1 MKQKHN
7 LFSKTI
13 ALAMAILIASTTLTG
28 CSWFSS
34 RQDESSQEVVLE
46 APEPD
51 AQDPGEDIV
60 DDSEVTADE
69 DPTIQSDEE
78 ENVVEE
84 PDTTTTGSK
93 PDTTT
98 TETTGT
104 ASGSTTTTQTVVVT
118 TPQQTAAPTTTNKT
132 NSSSSSSSSSNTSKT
147 SSTTKPTGTTSRQQ
161 SSQNATAVYQPVG
174 SKPVE
179 ESAAKQ
185 LAQPTGGAPT
195 PKKNTSYPS
204 ARFSQKGTYSESKVY
219 QDGYIDTGSV
229 TIANKTFV
237 GSLYIKVPSGTVT
250 LKNVDI
256 QGTLYVH
263 SGSDW
268 VKLYDVNASKLEV
281 ESKDTSRVF
290 ASRDTE
296 LSNVSIKSETILE
309 EGGLFSGS
317 RGFTNVTVNAPKGT
331 TLTMKNLALN
341 LLTTRSD
348 CDVVYDDDTIINYVY
363 TYAPTD
369 LYGYG
374 QVNRLYCYSDGVY
387 YDAKPLYIE
396 TGRGYASPSKRI
408 YSGGSGSS
416 DQTKKVTLYG
426 IADQYLDIGE
436 KKIVGIDHNGSSLK
450 VTTSNSSV
458 AKVTYSTAK
467 SHITMTG
474 VKPGRATIKV
484 TSSRTGYESST
495 ISFDI
500 IVRDNTTQT
509 VQLSGISNKYM
520 DEGDVR
526 YVNVNTNASRITLTN
541 SNSRVA
547 EVTADGFQ
555 LKIRARNAGTTTVK
569 VTASRSGQI
578 SKSTTFKVIVSG
590 NSSGSEDK
598 VIIRKIS
605 DQIMN
610 RGSERIIN
618 VNTDGSSIKATSSN
632 TSVARVSTRRDDT
645 LVIEAVGTGTA
656 RITVT
661 ASRRGYRDA
670 TTSFYVDVNGKT
682 ISAPTV
688 YMNYPNGASYTN
700 GSWSNQ
706 NITFNLTGYSSGRTA
721 YSYERPAGGS
731 SSQWGNRREL
741 ANGTLT
747 ISAEGQKDYYF
758 FTRGSSGDSEATR
771 VYTVRIDKTNP
782 VINSISAPNNTLSLR
797 VSDALSG
804 VANVVVLDS
813 NNTRYTPV
821 YANGTYTFTPAAAG
835 NYRAVVTDYA
845 GNSVTSNTY
854 SMPGTTQPD
863 TTPPVITIDST
874 TTAPQTWQRNSF
886 DVKFSVSDSG
896 KLKSVTA
903 DRGRLTQQTD
913 GSYILSLDEE
923 GQNTYTI
930 TAEDE
935 SGNKQTAQITYY
947 LDETN
952 PVIGEPT
959 VDKNNEVTFTVTDR
973 LSGVVANS
981 IAAVNKSNDND
992 KPPVTHTT
1000 GDSYTFTGTAGAEY
1014 NITAMDG
1021 AGNTAQASVSIPQDT
1036 TTTPQ
1041 PPAQGTITL
1050 SKISVSDESGI
1061 AQSKTISFQIEQN
1074 LQPGET
1080 LNVTVQ
1086 KQGGAQLNAA
1096 ATQSGNSTNYSVEVS
1111 EDGTYEV
1118 TATISKDNVVLDTK
1132 KESISVAG
1140 IDNEK
1145 PVIAVTKNEDNV
1157 VEFTV
1162 KDMNATTATFDGS
1175 AVTLKADA
1183 TPQGL
1188 VYTGTV
1194 ASAAAGEHT
1203 ITATDAAG
1211 NTATQQVTVTEK
1223 QQAPTVTVPSNTVSS
1238 ADGQTATTTIT
1249 VDPHGSSVS
1258 AVEPKESGAQVTRTA
1273 ENQYQFTATA
1283 NGSYTVEVT
1292 TADNL
1297 SASVALQVTGIEE
1310 KTNEPPVIQLGE
1322 QQLNAAM
1329 TEVTIPVT
1337 VSDPDGNAANVKLT
1351 ASGGSLTGEGGSYTF
1366 TATANGSYTFTA
1378 VDKDGNQA
1386 TANAY
1391 VEKIIGN
1398 IAPAIRAG
1406 QPQVSAGTAT
1416 AAITADPNGGAAI
1429 TSVTGSEGCTVAPQ
1443 GDGSYLLTTSANGTY
1458 TVTATNALGKTAQT
1472 TVTVSGI
1479 DSTPPVIG
1487 EPTVSYSEDRKT
1499 ATVSLSVTDEGGV
1512 ASVTFAGI
1520 EMSASGGS
1528 YQASVSQNG
1537 SYTVVAVDQAG
1548 NQQSAT
1554 VQVSGIDLT
1563 PPSIQVT
1570 SANNSWQKS
1579 QTVTFSVTDENSG
1592 VSAVQVTRDG
1602 APVAYTESSGYQ
1614 FIASANGTYV
1624 IAATDKAGNQSTQSV
1639 TITMVDATA
1648 PAAPSLTNGG
1658 KPVNAYNGKED
1669 SVYKTDATSFAVSY
1683 QKAAEGESP
1692 VTVKAKVDSG
1702 EYTALSA
1709 DAPKVTLTAGP
1720 HTVKIKTVDAAGNES
1735 AEVTYQISVQSKQA
1749 SEQTGAEEPE
1759 TSDKQQAETQEQPKE
1774 KQPAESFA
1782 DPLPQE

>member
-1 MKQKHN
+1 M
-7 LFSKTI
+7 
-13 ALAMAILIASTTLTG
+13 
-28 CSWFSS
+28 
-34 RQDESSQEVVLE
+34 
-46 APEPD
+46 
-51 AQDPGEDIV
+51 
-60 DDSEVTADE
+60 
-69 DPTIQSDEE
+69 
-78 ENVVEE
+78 
-84 PDTTTTGSK
+84 
-93 PDTTT
+93 
-98 TETTGT
+98 
-104 ASGSTTTTQTVVVT
+104 
-118 TPQQTAAPTTTNKT
+118 
-132 NSSSSSSSSSNTSKT
+132 
-147 SSTTKPTGTTSRQQ
+147 
-161 SSQNATAVYQPVG
+161 
-174 SKPVE
+174 
-179 ESAAKQ
+179 
-185 LAQPTGGAPT
+185 
-195 PKKNTSYPS
+195 
-204 ARFSQKGTYSESKVY
+204 
-219 QDGYIDTGSV
+219 

-309 EGGLFSGS
+309 EGGLFSNS

-374 QVNRLYCYSDGVY
+374 QINRLYCYSDGVY

-396 TGRGYASPSKRI
+396 TGRGYATPSKRI

-416 DQTKKVTLYG
+416 DQTKKVTLYD
-426 IADQYLDIGE
+426 IANQYLDIGE
-436 KKIVGIDHNGSSLK
+436 KKIVGIDHNGSSLR
-450 VTTSNSSV
+450 VTTSNASV

-500 IVRDNTTQT
+500 IVRDDTTQT

-632 TSVARVSTRRDDT
+632 SSVARVSTRRDDT

-706 NITFNLTGYSSGRTA
+706 NITFTLTGYSSGRTA

-731 SSQWGNRREL
+731 SSQWGSRREL

-758 FTRGSSGDSEATR
+758 FTRGSAGDSEATG
-771 VYTVRIDKTNP
+771 VYTVRIDKTKP
-782 VINSISAPNNTLSLR
+782 SITETSASGNTLSFK
-797 VSDALSG
+797 VSDSLSG
-804 VANVVVLDS
+804 VASVVVK
-813 NNTRYTPV
+813 NAANTSYTPTLT
-821 YANGTYTFTPAAAG
+821 NGTYTFSPTDAG
-835 NYRAVVTDYA
+835 
-845 GNSVTSNTY
+845 
-854 SMPGTTQPD
+854 
-863 TTPPVITIDST
+863 
-874 TTAPQTWQRNSF
+874 
-886 DVKFSVSDSG
+886 
-896 KLKSVTA
+896 
-903 DRGRLTQQTD
+903 
-913 GSYILSLDEE
+913 E
-923 GQNTYTI
+923 YT
-930 TAEDE
+930 
-935 SGNKQTAQITYY
+935 
-947 LDETN
+947 
-952 PVIGEPT
+952 V
-959 VDKNNEVTFTVTDR
+959 FVTDR
-973 LSGVVANS
+973 AGNTAQSGPYSLSGTSKPDTEKPAITLEEVNQEGWHKAAPTVKFKVTDNSAIKEVKVNNTVLTIGADGFYAFSANEEGNPS
-981 IAAVNKSNDND
+981 SYQITATDASGNTATQTVTIYLDMTVPEIEAKVDDNVKTKVIITTNDNLSGIA
-992 KPPVTHTT
+992 KVEATAPNETPVEATKQS
-1000 GDSYTFTGTAGAEY
+1000 GDTYTFTGTAGAEY
-1014 NITAMDG
+1014 SITVMDG
-1021 AGNTAQASVSIPQDT
+1021 AGNIAQTSVSIPPEESTD
-1036 TTTPQ
+1036 PQ
-1041 PPAQGTITL
+1041 PPASERITL
-1050 SKISVSDESGI
+1050 SEISVSNESGI
-1061 AQSKTISFQIEQN
+1061 AKSKTISFQIEQN

-1096 ATQSGNSTNYSVEVS
+1096 ATQSGNSTNYSVEVN
-1111 EDGTYEV
+1111 ENGTYEV
-1118 TATISKDNVVLDTK
+1118 TATISKDNVVLDTE
-1132 KESISVAG
+1132 KESIPVTG

-1145 PVIAVTKNEDNV
+1145 PVIDSIEQTEEK
-1157 VEFTV
+1157 
-1162 KDMNATTATFDGS
+1162 DGS
-1175 AVTLKADA
+1175 KISFKVTDANAVNVLFNGTTIAANAD
-1183 TPQGL
+1183 GSYS
-1188 VYTGTV
+1188 VTGIP
-1194 ASAAAGEHT
+1194 AGDYI

-1211 NTATQQVTVTEK
+1211 NTATQQVTVAEK

-1258 AVEPKESGAQVTRTA
+1258 AVEPKESGARVTRTA

-1337 VSDPDGNAANVKLT
+1337 VSDPDGNAADVTLSV
-1351 ASGGSLTGEGGSYTF
+1351 SGGTLTGEGGSYTF
-1366 TATANGSYTFTA
+1366 NATANGSYTFTA

-1416 AAITADPNGGAAI
+1416 TAITADPNGGAAI

-1487 EPTVSYSEDRKT
+1487 EPSVSYSENRKT

-1520 EMSASGGS
+1520 EMSSSGGS
-1528 YQASVSQNG
+1528 YQALVSQNG

-1548 NQQSAT
+1548 NQQSTT

-1614 FIASANGTYV
+1614 FVAAANGTYV

-1639 TITMVDATA
+1639 TITTVDATA
-1648 PAAPSLTNGG
+1648 PAAPLLTNGG
-1658 KPVNAYNGKED
+1658 KPVNAYNGKAD

-1709 DAPKVTLTAGP
+1709 DAPKVTLTAGT

-1735 AEVTYQISVQSKQA
+1735 AEVTYQISVQTKQA
-1749 SEQTGAEEPE
+1749 SEQTGTEKPE
-1759 TSDKQQAETQEQPKE
+1759 TSDKQQEETQEQPKE
-1774 KQPAESFA
+1774 KQSAESFA

>member
-118 TPQQTAAPTTTNKT
+118 TPQQTAAPTNTNKT
-132 NSSSSSSSSSNTSKT
+132 NSSSNTSKT

-161 SSQNATAVYQPVG
+161 SSQNTTAVYQPVG

-195 PKKNTSYPS
+195 PKKNTSYSS

-309 EGGLFSGS
+309 EGGLFSNS

-363 TYAPTD
+363 NYAPTD

-374 QVNRLYCYSDGVY
+374 QINRLYCYSDGVY

-396 TGRGYASPSKRI
+396 TGRGYATPSKRI

-416 DQTKKVTLYG
+416 DQTKKVTLYD
-426 IADQYLDIGE
+426 IANQYLDIGE
-436 KKIVGIDHNGSSLK
+436 KKIVGIDHNGSSLR
-450 VTTSNSSV
+450 VTTSNASV

-500 IVRDNTTQT
+500 IVRDDTTQT

-618 VNTDGSSIKATSSN
+618 VYTDGSSIKASSSN

-645 LVIEAVGTGTA
+645 LIIEAVGTGTA

-706 NITFNLTGYSSGRTA
+706 NITFTLTGYSSGRTA

-758 FTRGSSGDSEATR
+758 FTRGSAGDSEATR
-771 VYTVRIDKTNP
+771 VYTVRIDKTKP

-874 TTAPQTWQRNSF
+874 TTAPQTWQRASF

-903 DRGRLTQQTD
+903 DRGTLTQQTD
-913 GSYILSLDEE
+913 GSYILRLDEE
-923 GQNTYTI
+923 GKNIYTV

-952 PVIGEPT
+952 PEINYNVNKESKL
-959 VDKNNEVTFTVTDR
+959 VTVTVADR
-973 LSGVVANS
+973 LSGINS
-981 IAAVNKSNDND
+981 VK
-992 KPPVTHTT
+992 VTESGADVQLQNPSTNI
-1000 GDSYTFTGTAGAEY
+1000 YTFTGEAGKTY
-1014 NITAMDG
+1014 TVSVMDG
-1021 AGNTAQASVSIPQDT
+1021 AGNTTQKDVQIPQDT

-1118 TATISKDNVVLDTK
+1118 TATISKDNVVLDTE
-1132 KESISVAG
+1132 KESVSVTG

-1145 PVIAVTKNEDNV
+1145 PVISSVEQTQEEGGARISFKVTDANAVNV
-1157 VEFTV
+1157 L
-1162 KDMNATTATFDGS
+1162 FDGKTI
-1175 AVTLKADA
+1175 AVNAD
-1183 TPQGL
+1183 GSYS
-1188 VYTGTV
+1188 VTGIP
-1194 ASAAAGEHT
+1194 AGDCT

-1211 NTATQQVTVTEK
+1211 NTATQKVTVTEK

-1238 ADGQTATTTIT
+1238 ADGETATTTIT

-1297 SASVALQVTGIEE
+1297 SASVALQVTGIQE

-1337 VSDPDGNAANVKLT
+1337 VSDPDGSAADVKLT

-1366 TATANGSYTFTA
+1366 IATANGSYTFTA

-1406 QPQVSAGTAT
+1406 QPQVSSGTAT
-1416 AAITADPNGGAAI
+1416 AAISADPNGGAAI

-1458 TVTATNALGKTAQT
+1458 TVTATNELGKTAQT

-1479 DSTPPVIG
+1479 DSTPLAIG
-1487 EPTVSYSEDRKT
+1487 EPTVSYSKDRKT

-1563 PPSIQVT
+1563 PPSIQVM
-1570 SANNSWQKS
+1570 SANNTWQKS

-1592 VSAVQVTRDG
+1592 VSTVQVTKDG

-1648 PAAPSLTNGG
+1648 PAAPLLTNGG
-1658 KPVNAYNGKED
+1658 KPVNAYNGKAD

-1709 DAPKVTLTAGP
+1709 DAPKVTLTAGT

-1735 AEVTYQISVQSKQA
+1735 AEVTYQISVQTKQA
-1749 SEQTGAEEPE
+1749 SEQTGTEKPE
-1759 TSDKQQAETQEQPKE
+1759 TSDKQQEETQEQPKE
-1774 KQPAESFA
+1774 KQSAESFA

>member
-51 AQDPGEDIV
+51 TQDPGEDIV

-98 TETTGT
+98 TGTTGT

-118 TPQQTAAPTTTNKT
+118 TPQQTAAPTNTNKT
-132 NSSSSSSSSSNTSKT
+132 NSSSNTSKT

-161 SSQNATAVYQPVG
+161 SSQNTTAVYQPVG

-179 ESAAKQ
+179 KSAAKQ

-309 EGGLFSGS
+309 EGGLFSNS

-331 TLTMKNLALN
+331 TLTMRNLALN

-363 TYAPTD
+363 NYAPTD

-374 QVNRLYCYSDGVY
+374 QINRLYCYSDGVY

-396 TGRGYASPSKRI
+396 TGRGYASPSKRV
-408 YSGGSGSS
+408 YSNGSGSGSS
-416 DQTKKVTLYG
+416 SQTKKVILYG

-436 KKIVGIDHNGSSLK
+436 KKIVGIDHNGSSLR
-450 VTTSNSSV
+450 VTTSNASV

-500 IVRDNTTQT
+500 IVRDDTTQT

-618 VNTDGSSIKATSSN
+618 VYTDGSSIKASSSN

-645 LVIEAVGTGTA
+645 LIIEAVGTGTA

-706 NITFNLTGYSSGRTA
+706 NITFTLTGYSSGRTA

-863 TTPPVITIDST
+863 TTPPVITIDSA

-913 GSYILSLDEE
+913 GSYILCLDEE

-952 PVIGEPT
+952 PEISYNVNKESKL
-959 VDKNNEVTFTVTDR
+959 VTVTVADR
-973 LSGVVANS
+973 LSGINS
-981 IAAVNKSNDND
+981 VK
-992 KPPVTHTT
+992 VTESGADVQLQNPSTNI
-1000 GDSYTFTGTAGAEY
+1000 YTFTGEAGKTY
-1014 NITAMDG
+1014 TVSVMDG
-1021 AGNTAQASVSIPQDT
+1021 AGNTTQKDVQIPQDT

-1041 PPAQGTITL
+1041 PPAQGTIAL

-1111 EDGTYEV
+1111 ENGTYEV

-1145 PVIAVTKNEDNV
+1145 PVIDSIEQTQEEGGARISFKVTDANAVNV
-1157 VEFTV
+1157 L
-1162 KDMNATTATFDGS
+1162 FDGKTIAANADGS
-1175 AVTLKADA
+1175 YSVTGI
-1183 TPQGL
+1183 P
-1188 VYTGTV
+1188 
-1194 ASAAAGEHT
+1194 AGDYT

-1211 NTATQQVTVTEK
+1211 NTATQQVTVAEK
-1223 QQAPTVTVPSNTVSS
+1223 QQPPTVTVPSNTVSS
-1238 ADGQTATTTIT
+1238 ADGETATTTIT

-1297 SASVALQVTGIEE
+1297 SASVALQVTGIQE

-1337 VSDPDGNAANVKLT
+1337 VSDPDGSAADVKLT
-1351 ASGGSLTGEGGSYTF
+1351 ASGGTLTGEGGSYTF

-1378 VDKDGNQA
+1378 ADKDGNQA

-1443 GDGSYLLTTSANGTY
+1443 GDGSYLLTTSTNGTY
-1458 TVTATNALGKTAQT
+1458 TVTATNELGKTAQT

-1479 DSTPPVIG
+1479 DNTPPAIG
-1487 EPTVSYSEDRKT
+1487 EPAVSYSDDRKT
-1499 ATVSLSVTDEGGV
+1499 ATVRLSVTDEGGV

-1548 NQQSAT
+1548 NQQSTT

-1592 VSAVQVTRDG
+1592 VSTVQVTKDG

-1639 TITMVDATA
+1639 TITTVDATA

-1669 SVYKTDATSFAVSY
+1669 SVYKTDATSFVVSY

-1709 DAPKVTLTAGP
+1709 DAPKVTLTAGT

-1735 AEVTYQISVQSKQA
+1735 AEVTYQICVQTKQA
-1749 SEQTGAEEPE
+1749 SEQIGTEKPE
-1759 TSDKQQAETQEQPKE
+1759 TSDKQQEETQEQPKE

>member
-1 MKQKHN
+1 M
-7 LFSKTI
+7 
-13 ALAMAILIASTTLTG
+13 
-28 CSWFSS
+28 
-34 RQDESSQEVVLE
+34 VLE

-118 TPQQTAAPTTTNKT
+118 TPQQTAAPTNTNKT
-132 NSSSSSSSSSNTSKT
+132 NSSSNTSKT

-161 SSQNATAVYQPVG
+161 SSQNTTAVYQPVG

-195 PKKNTSYPS
+195 PKKNTSYSS

-309 EGGLFSGS
+309 EGGMFSNS

-374 QVNRLYCYSDGVY
+374 QINRLYCYSDGVY

-396 TGRGYASPSKRI
+396 TGRGYASPSKRV
-408 YSGGSGSS
+408 YSNGSGSGSS
-416 DQTKKVTLYG
+416 SQTKKVTLYG

-632 TSVARVSTRRDDT
+632 SSVARVSTRRDDT

-758 FTRGSSGDSEATR
+758 FTRGSAGDSEATR
-771 VYTVRIDKTNP
+771 VYTVRIDKTKP
-782 VINSISAPNNTLSLR
+782 VIDSASVQNNTLSLR

-821 YANGTYTFTPAAAG
+821 YTNGTYTFTPAAAG

-845 GNSVTSNTY
+845 GNSVTIGPY
-854 SMPGTTQPD
+854 SLQNPGNPD
-863 TTPPVITIDST
+863 HTPPVINISQNVD
-874 TTAPQTWQRNSF
+874 QTKWQKA
-886 DVKFSVSDSG
+886 DGEVKFTVTDSSPIQ
-896 KLKSVTA
+896 SVTV
-903 DRGRLTQQTD
+903 DQGNLKQEED
-913 GSYILSLDEE
+913 GSYTLKLSLE
-923 GQNTYTI
+923 GKNVYTI
-930 TAEDE
+930 KATDAIDNYAVT
-935 SGNKQTAQITYY
+935 SITYY
-947 LDETN
+947 LDKTN
-952 PVIGEPT
+952 PAIGEMT
-959 VDKNNEVTFTVTDR
+959 VDENEVTFTVTDS
-973 LSGVVANS
+973 LSGIVTNS
-981 IAAVNKSNDND
+981 ITAVNKADSNDKKD
-992 KPPVTHTT
+992 VTSTT
-1000 GDSYTFTGTAGAEY
+1000 GDRYTFTGEAGKTY
-1014 NITAMDG
+1014 MVTAMDG

-1041 PPAQGTITL
+1041 PPAQGTIAL

-1086 KQGGAQLNAA
+1086 KQGGAKLNAA

-1111 EDGTYEV
+1111 ENGTYEV
-1118 TATISKDNVVLDTK
+1118 TATISKDNVVLDTE
-1132 KESISVAG
+1132 KESVSVAG

-1162 KDMNATTATFDGS
+1162 KDMNATTVTFDGG
-1175 AVTLKADA
+1175 AVTLKAD
-1183 TPQGL
+1183 TTSQGI

-1211 NTATQQVTVTEK
+1211 NTATQQVTVAEK
-1223 QQAPTVTVPSNTVSS
+1223 QQPPTVTVPSNTVSS
-1238 ADGQTATTTIT
+1238 ADGKTATTTIT

-1297 SASVALQVTGIEE
+1297 SASVALQVTGIQE

-1329 TEVTIPVT
+1329 TEVAIPVT
-1337 VSDPDGNAANVKLT
+1337 VSDPDGSAADVKLT
-1351 ASGGSLTGEGGSYTF
+1351 ASGGTLTGEGGSYTF

-1416 AAITADPNGGAAI
+1416 AAISADPNGGAAI

-1458 TVTATNALGKTAQT
+1458 TVTATNELGKTAQT

-1479 DSTPPVIG
+1479 DSTPPAIG
-1487 EPTVSYSEDRKT
+1487 EPTVSYSKDRKT

-1528 YQASVSQNG
+1528 YQALVSQNG

-1570 SANNSWQKS
+1570 SANDTWQKS

-1648 PAAPSLTNGG
+1648 PAAPKLTNGNSAINPYNT
-1658 KPVNAYNGKED
+1658 KPD

-1709 DAPKVTLTAGP
+1709 DAPKVTLTAGT

-1735 AEVTYQISVQSKQA
+1735 AEVTYQISVQTKQA
-1749 SEQTGAEEPE
+1749 EGEKPE
-1759 TSDKQQAETQEQPKE
+1759 TGLPETEKPETLDQQSSGETQDQGKE
-1774 KQPAESFA
+1774 KQSAESFA

>member
-118 TPQQTAAPTTTNKT
+118 TPQQTAAPTNTNKT
-132 NSSSSSSSSSNTSKT
+132 NSSSSSSNTSKT

-161 SSQNATAVYQPVG
+161 SSQNTTAVYQPVG

-179 ESAAKQ
+179 KSAAKQ

-281 ESKDTSRVF
+281 ESEDTSRVF

-309 EGGLFSGS
+309 EGGLFSNS

-331 TLTMKNLALN
+331 TLTMRNLALN

-374 QVNRLYCYSDGVY
+374 QINRLYCYSNGVY

-396 TGRGYASPSKRI
+396 TGRGYATPSKRI

-416 DQTKKVTLYG
+416 DQTKKVTLYD
-426 IADQYLDIGE
+426 IANQYLDIGE
-436 KKIVGIDHNGSSLK
+436 KKIVGIDHNGSSLR
-450 VTTSNSSV
+450 VTTSNASV

-618 VNTDGSSIKATSSN
+618 VYTDGSSIKATSSN
-632 TSVARVSTRRDDT
+632 SSVARVSTRRDDT
-645 LVIEAVGTGTA
+645 LIIEAVGTGTA

-758 FTRGSSGDSEATR
+758 FTRGSAGDSEATR
-771 VYTVRIDKTNP
+771 VYTVRIDKTKP
-782 VINSISAPNNTLSLR
+782 VIDSASVQNNTLSLR

-821 YANGTYTFTPAAAG
+821 YANGTYTFTPAATG
-835 NYRAVVTDYA
+835 NYRVVVTDYA

-874 TTAPQTWQRNSF
+874 TTAPQTWQRASF

-923 GQNTYTI
+923 VQNTYTI

-952 PVIGEPT
+952 PEINYNVNKESKL
-959 VDKNNEVTFTVTDR
+959 VTVTVADR
-973 LSGVVANS
+973 LSGINS
-981 IAAVNKSNDND
+981 VK
-992 KPPVTHTT
+992 VTESGADVQLQNPSTNI
-1000 GDSYTFTGTAGAEY
+1000 YTFTGEAGKTY
-1014 NITAMDG
+1014 MVTAMDG
-1021 AGNTAQASVSIPQDT
+1021 AGNTTQKDVQIPQDT

-1050 SKISVSDESGI
+1050 SKISVSDPDGI

-1132 KESISVAG
+1132 KESIPVAG

-1145 PVIAVTKNEDNV
+1145 PVIDSIEQTEEK
-1157 VEFTV
+1157 
-1162 KDMNATTATFDGS
+1162 DGS
-1175 AVTLKADA
+1175 KISFKVTDANAVNVLFNGTTIAANAD
-1183 TPQGL
+1183 GSYS
-1188 VYTGTV
+1188 VTGIP
-1194 ASAAAGEHT
+1194 AGDYT

-1211 NTATQQVTVTEK
+1211 NTATQQVTVAEK
-1223 QQAPTVTVPSNTVSS
+1223 QQPPTVTVPSNTVSS

-1297 SASVALQVTGIEE
+1297 SANVALQVTGIEE

-1329 TEVTIPVT
+1329 TEVAIPVT
-1337 VSDPDGNAANVKLT
+1337 VSDPDGNAADVKLT

-1458 TVTATNALGKTAQT
+1458 TVTATNELGKTAQT

-1479 DSTPPVIG
+1479 DDTPPVIG
-1487 EPTVSYSEDRKT
+1487 EPAVSYSKDRKT

-1563 PPSIQVT
+1563 PPSIQVM
-1570 SANNSWQKS
+1570 SANNTWQKS

-1592 VSAVQVTRDG
+1592 VSTVQVTKDG

-1614 FIASANGTYV
+1614 FVAAANGTYV

-1709 DAPKVTLTAGP
+1709 DAPKVTLTAGT

-1735 AEVTYQISVQSKQA
+1735 AEVTYQISVQTKQA
-1749 SEQTGAEEPE
+1749 SEQTGTEKPE
-1759 TSDKQQAETQEQPKE
+1759 TSDKQQEETQEQPKE
-1774 KQPAESFA
+1774 KQSAESFA

>member
-118 TPQQTAAPTTTNKT
+118 TPQQTAAPTNTNKT
-132 NSSSSSSSSSNTSKT
+132 NSSSSSSNTSKT

-161 SSQNATAVYQPVG
+161 SSQNTTAVYQPVG

-179 ESAAKQ
+179 KSAAKQ

-281 ESKDTSRVF
+281 ESEDTSRVF

-309 EGGLFSGS
+309 EGGLFSNS

-374 QVNRLYCYSDGVY
+374 QINRLYCYSNGVY

-396 TGRGYASPSKRI
+396 TGRGYATPSKRI

-416 DQTKKVTLYG
+416 DQTKKVTLYD
-426 IADQYLDIGE
+426 IANQYLDIGE
-436 KKIVGIDHNGSSLK
+436 KKIVGIDHNGSSLR
-450 VTTSNSSV
+450 VTTSNASV

-618 VNTDGSSIKATSSN
+618 VNTDGSSIKASSSN

-645 LVIEAVGTGTA
+645 LIIEAVGTGTA

-706 NITFNLTGYSSGRTA
+706 NITFTLTGYSSGRTA

-758 FTRGSSGDSEATR
+758 FTRGSAGDSEATR
-771 VYTVRIDKTNP
+771 VYTVRIDKTKP
-782 VINSISAPNNTLSLR
+782 VIDSASVQNNTLSLR

-821 YANGTYTFTPAAAG
+821 YANGTYTFTPAATG
-835 NYRAVVTDYA
+835 NYRVVVTDYA

-874 TTAPQTWQRNSF
+874 TTAPQTWQRASF

-952 PVIGEPT
+952 PEINYNVNKESKL
-959 VDKNNEVTFTVTDR
+959 VTVTVADR
-973 LSGVVANS
+973 LSGINS
-981 IAAVNKSNDND
+981 VK
-992 KPPVTHTT
+992 VTESGADVQLQNPSTNT
-1000 GDSYTFTGTAGAEY
+1000 YTFTGTAGKTY
-1014 NITAMDG
+1014 TVSVMDG

-1118 TATISKDNVVLDTK
+1118 TATISKDNVVLDTE
-1132 KESISVAG
+1132 KESVSVTG

-1145 PVIAVTKNEDNV
+1145 PVIDSIEQTEEK
-1157 VEFTV
+1157 
-1162 KDMNATTATFDGS
+1162 DGS
-1175 AVTLKADA
+1175 KISFKVTDANAVNVLFNGTTIAANADGSYSVTGIPA
-1183 TPQGL
+1183 GD
-1188 VYTGTV
+1188 YTI
-1194 ASAAAGEHT
+1194 A
-1203 ITATDAAG
+1203 ATDVAG
-1211 NTATQQVTVTEK
+1211 NTATQKVTVTEK

-1297 SASVALQVTGIEE
+1297 SASVALQVTGIQE

-1329 TEVTIPVT
+1329 TEVAIPVT
-1337 VSDPDGNAANVKLT
+1337 VSDPDGSAADVKLT

-1563 PPSIQVT
+1563 PPSIQVM
-1570 SANNSWQKS
+1570 SANNTWQKS

-1592 VSAVQVTRDG
+1592 VSAVQVTKDG

-1614 FIASANGTYV
+1614 FVAAANGTYV

-1709 DAPKVTLTAGP
+1709 EAPKVTLTAGT

-1735 AEVTYQISVQSKQA
+1735 AEVTYQISVQTKQA
-1749 SEQTGAEEPE
+1749 SEQTGTEKPE
-1759 TSDKQQAETQEQPKE
+1759 TSDKQQEETQEQPKE

>member
-104 ASGSTTTTQTVVVT
+104 ASGSTATTQTVVVT
-118 TPQQTAAPTTTNKT
+118 TPQQTAAPTNTNKT
-132 NSSSSSSSSSNTSKT
+132 NSSSSSSNTSKT

-161 SSQNATAVYQPVG
+161 SSQNTTAVYQPVG

-179 ESAAKQ
+179 KSAAKQ

-309 EGGLFSGS
+309 EGGMFSNS

-331 TLTMKNLALN
+331 TLTMRNLALN

-374 QVNRLYCYSDGVY
+374 QINRLYCYSNGVY

-396 TGRGYASPSKRI
+396 TGRGYATPSKRI
-408 YSGGSGSS
+408 YSAGSGSS
-416 DQTKKVTLYG
+416 DQTKKVTLYD
-426 IADQYLDIGE
+426 IANQYLDIGE
-436 KKIVGIDHNGSSLK
+436 KKIVGIDHNGSSLR
-450 VTTSNSSV
+450 VTTSNASV

-618 VNTDGSSIKATSSN
+618 VNTDGSSIKASSSN

-758 FTRGSSGDSEATR
+758 FTRGSAGDSEATR
-771 VYTVRIDKTNP
+771 VYTVRIDKTKP
-782 VINSISAPNNTLSLR
+782 VIDSASVQNNTLSLR

-821 YANGTYTFTPAAAG
+821 YANGIYTFTPAAAG

-874 TTAPQTWQRNSF
+874 TTAPQTWQRASF

-903 DRGRLTQQTD
+903 DRGTLTQQTD
-913 GSYILSLDEE
+913 GSYILRLDEE
-923 GQNTYTI
+923 GKNIYTV

-935 SGNKQTAQITYY
+935 SGNKQTEQITYY

-952 PVIGEPT
+952 PEINYNANKESKLV
-959 VDKNNEVTFTVTDR
+959 TVTVADR
-973 LSGVVANS
+973 LSGINS
-981 IAAVNKSNDND
+981 VK
-992 KPPVTHTT
+992 VTESGADVQLQNPSTNI
-1000 GDSYTFTGTAGAEY
+1000 YTFTGEAGKTY
-1014 NITAMDG
+1014 MVTAMDG
-1021 AGNTAQASVSIPQDT
+1021 AGNTTQKDVQIPQDT

-1061 AQSKTISFQIEQN
+1061 AKSKTISFQIEQN

-1096 ATQSGNSTNYSVEVS
+1096 ATQSGNMTNYSVEVS

-1132 KESISVAG
+1132 KESVSVTG

-1145 PVIAVTKNEDNV
+1145 PVISSVEQTQEEGGARISFKVTDANAVNV
-1157 VEFTV
+1157 LFNGTTIAA
-1162 KDMNATTATFDGS
+1162 NADGS
-1175 AVTLKADA
+1175 YSVTGIPAGD
-1183 TPQGL
+1183 
-1188 VYTGTV
+1188 YTI
-1194 ASAAAGEHT
+1194 A
-1203 ITATDAAG
+1203 ATDVAG
-1211 NTATQQVTVTEK
+1211 NTATQKVTVTEK

-1322 QQLNAAM
+1322 QQLDAAM

-1337 VSDPDGNAANVKLT
+1337 VSDPDGSAADVKLT

-1563 PPSIQVT
+1563 PPSIQVM
-1570 SANNSWQKS
+1570 SANNTWQKS

-1592 VSAVQVTRDG
+1592 VSTVQVTKDG

-1614 FIASANGTYV
+1614 FVAAANGTYV

-1709 DAPKVTLTAGP
+1709 DAPKVTLTAGT

-1735 AEVTYQISVQSKQA
+1735 AEVTYQISVQTKQA
-1749 SEQTGAEEPE
+1749 SEQTGTEKPE
-1759 TSDKQQAETQEQPKE
+1759 TSDKQQEETQEQPKE
-1774 KQPAESFA
+1774 KQSAESFA

>member
-118 TPQQTAAPTTTNKT
+118 TPQQTAAPTNTNKT
-132 NSSSSSSSSSNTSKT
+132 NSSSNTSKT

-161 SSQNATAVYQPVG
+161 SSQNTTAVYQPVG

-309 EGGLFSGS
+309 EGGLFSNS

-331 TLTMKNLALN
+331 TLTMRNLALN

-374 QVNRLYCYSDGVY
+374 QINRLYCYSNGVY

-396 TGRGYASPSKRI
+396 TGRGYATPSKRI

-416 DQTKKVTLYG
+416 DQTKKVTLYD
-426 IADQYLDIGE
+426 IANQYLDIGE
-436 KKIVGIDHNGSSLK
+436 KKIVGIDHNGSSLR
-450 VTTSNSSV
+450 VTTSNASV

-618 VNTDGSSIKATSSN
+618 VYTDGSSIKASSSN

-645 LVIEAVGTGTA
+645 LIIEAVGTGTA

-706 NITFNLTGYSSGRTA
+706 NITFTLTGYSSGRTA

-758 FTRGSSGDSEATR
+758 FTRGSAGDSEATR
-771 VYTVRIDKTNP
+771 VYTVRIDKTKP
-782 VINSISAPNNTLSLR
+782 VIDSASVQNNTLSLR

-821 YANGTYTFTPAAAG
+821 YANGIYTFTPAATG

-845 GNSVTSNTY
+845 GNSVTIGPY
-854 SMPGTTQPD
+854 SLQNPGNPD
-863 TTPPVITIDST
+863 HTPPVINISQNVD
-874 TTAPQTWQRNSF
+874 QTKWQKA
-886 DVKFSVSDSG
+886 DGEVKFTVTDSSPIQ
-896 KLKSVTA
+896 SVTV
-903 DRGRLTQQTD
+903 DQGNLKQEED
-913 GSYILSLDEE
+913 GSYTLKLSLE
-923 GQNTYTI
+923 GKNVYTI
-930 TAEDE
+930 KATDAIDNYAVT
-935 SGNKQTAQITYY
+935 SITYY
-947 LDETN
+947 LDKTN
-952 PVIGEPT
+952 PAIGEMT
-959 VDKNNEVTFTVTDR
+959 VDENEVTFTVTDR

-981 IAAVNKSNDND
+981 IAAVDKADGNN

-1036 TTTPQ
+1036 TTTPK
-1041 PPAQGTITL
+1041 PPAQGTIAL

-1086 KQGGAQLNAA
+1086 KQGGAKLNAA

-1111 EDGTYEV
+1111 ENGTYEV
-1118 TATISKDNVVLDTK
+1118 TATISKDNVVLDTE
-1132 KESISVAG
+1132 KESVSVAG

-1162 KDMNATTATFDGS
+1162 KDMNATTVTFDGG
-1175 AVTLKADA
+1175 AVTLKAD
-1183 TPQGL
+1183 TTSQGI

-1211 NTATQQVTVTEK
+1211 NTATQQVTVAEK
-1223 QQAPTVTVPSNTVSS
+1223 QQPPTVTVPSNTVSS
-1238 ADGQTATTTIT
+1238 ADGKTATTTIT

-1322 QQLNAAM
+1322 QQLDAAM

-1337 VSDPDGNAANVKLT
+1337 VSDPDGSAADVKLT

-1406 QPQVSAGTAT
+1406 QPQVSSGTAT

-1479 DSTPPVIG
+1479 DNTPPVIG
-1487 EPTVSYSEDRKT
+1487 EPAVSYSEDRKT

-1592 VSAVQVTRDG
+1592 VSAVQVTKDG

-1648 PAAPSLTNGG
+1648 PAAPLLTNGG

-1709 DAPKVTLTAGP
+1709 DAPKVTLTAGI

-1735 AEVTYQISVQSKQA
+1735 AEVTYQISVQTKQA
-1749 SEQTGAEEPE
+1749 SEQTGTEKPE
-1759 TSDKQQAETQEQPKE
+1759 TSDKQQEETQEQPKE
-1774 KQPAESFA
+1774 KQSAESFA

>member
-118 TPQQTAAPTTTNKT
+118 TPQQTAAPTNTNKT
-132 NSSSSSSSSSNTSKT
+132 NSSSSSSNTSKT

-161 SSQNATAVYQPVG
+161 SSQNTTAVYQPVG

-185 LAQPTGGAPT
+185 LAQPTGSAPT

-309 EGGLFSGS
+309 EGGMFSNS

-374 QVNRLYCYSDGVY
+374 QINRLYCYSNGVY

-396 TGRGYASPSKRI
+396 TGRGYATPSKRI

-416 DQTKKVTLYG
+416 DQTKKVTLYD
-426 IADQYLDIGE
+426 IANQYLDIGE
-436 KKIVGIDHNGSSLK
+436 KKIVGIDHNGSSLR
-450 VTTSNSSV
+450 VTTSNASV

-618 VNTDGSSIKATSSN
+618 VYTDGSSIKASSSN
-632 TSVARVSTRRDDT
+632 SSVARVSTRRDDT
-645 LVIEAVGTGTA
+645 LIIEAVGTGTA

-758 FTRGSSGDSEATR
+758 FTRGSAGDSEATR
-771 VYTVRIDKTNP
+771 VYTVRIDKTKP
-782 VINSISAPNNTLSLR
+782 VIDSASVQNNTLSLR

-874 TTAPQTWQRNSF
+874 TTAPQTWQRASF

-952 PVIGEPT
+952 PEINYNVNKESKL
-959 VDKNNEVTFTVTDR
+959 VTVTVADR
-973 LSGVVANS
+973 LSGINS
-981 IAAVNKSNDND
+981 VK
-992 KPPVTHTT
+992 VTESGADVQLQNPSTNI
-1000 GDSYTFTGTAGAEY
+1000 YTFTGEAGKTY
-1014 NITAMDG
+1014 MVTAMDG
-1021 AGNTAQASVSIPQDT
+1021 AGNTTQKDVQIPQDT

-1050 SKISVSDESGI
+1050 SKISVSDPDGI

-1096 ATQSGNSTNYSVEVS
+1096 ATQSGNMTNYSVEVS
-1111 EDGTYEV
+1111 ENGTYEV

-1132 KESISVAG
+1132 KESIPVAG

-1145 PVIAVTKNEDNV
+1145 PVIDSVNQTEEATGARISFKVTDANAVNV
-1157 VEFTV
+1157 LFNGTTIAA
-1162 KDMNATTATFDGS
+1162 NADGS
-1175 AVTLKADA
+1175 YSVTGI
-1183 TPQGL
+1183 P
-1188 VYTGTV
+1188 
-1194 ASAAAGEHT
+1194 AGDYI

-1211 NTATQQVTVTEK
+1211 NTATQQVTVAEK

-1337 VSDPDGNAANVKLT
+1337 VSDPDGSAADVKLT

-1366 TATANGSYTFTA
+1366 TASANGSYTFTA

-1487 EPTVSYSEDRKT
+1487 EPAVSYSEDRKT

-1592 VSAVQVTRDG
+1592 VSTVQVTKDG

-1648 PAAPSLTNGG
+1648 PAAPLLTNGG
-1658 KPVNAYNGKED
+1658 KPVNAYNGKAD

-1683 QKAAEGESP
+1683 QKAVEGESP

-1709 DAPKVTLTAGP
+1709 EEPKVTLTAGT

-1735 AEVTYQISVQSKQA
+1735 AEVTYQISVQTKQA
-1749 SEQTGAEEPE
+1749 SEQTGTEKPE
-1759 TSDKQQAETQEQPKE
+1759 TSDKQQEETQEQPKE
-1774 KQPAESFA
+1774 KQPADSFA

>member
-118 TPQQTAAPTTTNKT
+118 TPQQTAAPTNTSKT
-132 NSSSSSSSSSNTSKT
+132 NSSSSSSNTSKT

-161 SSQNATAVYQPVG
+161 SSQNTTAVYQPVG

-179 ESAAKQ
+179 KSAAKQ

-309 EGGLFSGS
+309 EGGMFSGS

-331 TLTMKNLALN
+331 TLTMRNLALN

-374 QVNRLYCYSDGVY
+374 QINRLYCYSDGVY

-396 TGRGYASPSKRI
+396 TGRGYATPSKRI

-416 DQTKKVTLYG
+416 DQTKKVTLYD
-426 IADQYLDIGE
+426 IANQYLDIGE
-436 KKIVGIDHNGSSLK
+436 KKIVGIDHNGSSLR
-450 VTTSNSSV
+450 VTTSNASV

-618 VNTDGSSIKATSSN
+618 VYTDGSSIKASSSN

-645 LVIEAVGTGTA
+645 LIIEAVGTGTA

-688 YMNYPNGASYTN
+688 YMNYQGGGSYPE
-700 GSWSNQ
+700 GSWTNQ
-706 NITFNLTGYSSGRTA
+706 NVTFTLTGYSSGRTA

-741 ANGTLT
+741 PDGILT
-747 ISAEGQKDYYF
+747 IRDEGQKDYYF
-758 FTRGSSGDSEATR
+758 FTRGSAGDSEATG
-771 VYTVRIDKTNP
+771 VYTVRIDKTKP
-782 VINSISAPNNTLSLR
+782 SITETSASGNTLSFK
-797 VSDALSG
+797 VSDSLSG
-804 VANVVVLDS
+804 VASVVVK
-813 NNTRYTPV
+813 NAANTSYTPTLT
-821 YANGTYTFTPAAAG
+821 NGTYTFSPTDAG
-835 NYRAVVTDYA
+835 
-845 GNSVTSNTY
+845 
-854 SMPGTTQPD
+854 
-863 TTPPVITIDST
+863 
-874 TTAPQTWQRNSF
+874 
-886 DVKFSVSDSG
+886 
-896 KLKSVTA
+896 
-903 DRGRLTQQTD
+903 
-913 GSYILSLDEE
+913 E
-923 GQNTYTI
+923 YT
-930 TAEDE
+930 
-935 SGNKQTAQITYY
+935 
-947 LDETN
+947 
-952 PVIGEPT
+952 V
-959 VDKNNEVTFTVTDR
+959 FVTDR
-973 LSGVVANS
+973 AGNTAQSGPYSLSGTSKPDTEKPAITLEKVNQEGWHKAAPTVKFKVTDNSAIKEVKVNNTVLTIGADGFYAFSANEEGNPS
-981 IAAVNKSNDND
+981 SYQITATDASGNTVTQTVTIYLDMTVPEIEAKVDDNVKTKVIITTNDNLSGIA
-992 KPPVTHTT
+992 KVEATAPNETPVEATKQS
-1000 GDSYTFTGTAGAEY
+1000 GDSYTFTGEAGKTY
-1014 NITAMDG
+1014 IVSVMDG
-1021 AGNTAQASVSIPQDT
+1021 AGNIAQTSVSIPPEESTD
-1036 TTTPQ
+1036 PQ
-1041 PPAQGTITL
+1041 PPASERITL
-1050 SKISVSDESGI
+1050 SEISVSNESGI
-1061 AQSKTISFQIEQN
+1061 AKSKTLSFQIEQN
-1074 LQPGET
+1074 LQAGET

-1096 ATQSGNSTNYSVEVS
+1096 ATQSGNKTSYSVEVS
-1111 EDGTYEV
+1111 ENGIYEV

-1132 KESISVAG
+1132 KESISVTG

-1145 PVIAVTKNEDNV
+1145 PVIDSVNQTEEATGARISFKVTDANAVNV
-1157 VEFTV
+1157 LFEGTTIAA
-1162 KDMNATTATFDGS
+1162 NADGS
-1175 AVTLKADA
+1175 YSVTGI
-1183 TPQGL
+1183 P
-1188 VYTGTV
+1188 
-1194 ASAAAGEHT
+1194 AGDYT
-1203 ITATDAAG
+1203 ITATDVAG
-1211 NTATQQVTVTEK
+1211 NTATQKVTVTEK

-1258 AVEPKESGAQVTRTA
+1258 AVEPKESGARVTRTA
-1273 ENQYQFTATA
+1273 ENQYQFTATT

-1322 QQLNAAM
+1322 QQLDAAM

-1337 VSDPDGNAANVKLT
+1337 VSDPDGSAADVKLT

-1416 AAITADPNGGAAI
+1416 AIITADPNGGAAI

-1458 TVTATNALGKTAQT
+1458 TVTATNELGKTAQT

-1479 DSTPPVIG
+1479 DNTPPAIG
-1487 EPTVSYSEDRKT
+1487 EPAVSYSEDRKT

-1537 SYTVVAVDQAG
+1537 SYTVVAVDQEG
-1548 NQQSAT
+1548 NQQSRT

-1563 PPSIQVT
+1563 PPSIQVM
-1570 SANNSWQKS
+1570 SANNTWQKS

-1592 VSAVQVTRDG
+1592 VSTVQVTKDG

-1614 FIASANGTYV
+1614 FVAAANGTYV

-1648 PAAPSLTNGG
+1648 PAAPKLTNGNSAINPYNT
-1658 KPVNAYNGKED
+1658 KPD
-1669 SVYKTDATSFAVSY
+1669 SVYKTDATSFAISY
-1683 QKAAEGESP
+1683 QKAVEGESP

-1709 DAPKVTLTAGP
+1709 DAPKVTLTAGT

-1735 AEVTYQISVQSKQA
+1735 AEVTYQISVQTKQA
-1749 SEQTGAEEPE
+1749 SEQTGTEKPE
-1759 TSDKQQAETQEQPKE
+1759 TSDKQQEETQEQPKE

>member
-93 PDTTT
+93 PETTT
-98 TETTGT
+98 TGTTGT

-118 TPQQTAAPTTTNKT
+118 TPQQTAAPTNTNKT
-132 NSSSSSSSSSNTSKT
+132 NSSSSSSNTSKT

-161 SSQNATAVYQPVG
+161 SSQNTTAVYQPVG

-309 EGGLFSGS
+309 EGGLFSNS

-331 TLTMKNLALN
+331 TLTMRNLALN

-374 QVNRLYCYSDGVY
+374 QINRLYCYSNGVY

-396 TGRGYASPSKRI
+396 TGRGYATPSKRI

-416 DQTKKVTLYG
+416 DQTKKVTLYD
-426 IADQYLDIGE
+426 ISNQYLDIGE
-436 KKIVGIDHNGSSLK
+436 KKIVGIDHNGSSLR
-450 VTTSNSSV
+450 VTTSNASV
-458 AKVTYSTAK
+458 AKVTYSTSK

-610 RGSERIIN
+610 RGNERIIN
-618 VNTDGSSIKATSSN
+618 VNTDGSSIKASSSN

-645 LVIEAVGTGTA
+645 LIIEAVGTGTA

-731 SSQWGNRREL
+731 SSQWGSRREL

-771 VYTVRIDKTNP
+771 VYTVRIDKTKP
-782 VINSISAPNNTLSLR
+782 VIDSASVQNNTLSLR

-821 YANGTYTFTPAAAG
+821 YANSIYTFTPAAAG
-835 NYRAVVTDYA
+835 YYRAVVTDYA
-845 GNSVTSNTY
+845 GNSVTIGPY
-854 SMPGTTQPD
+854 SLQNPGNPD
-863 TTPPVITIDST
+863 HTPPVINISQNVD
-874 TTAPQTWQRNSF
+874 QTKWQKA
-886 DVKFSVSDSG
+886 DGEVKFIVTDSSPIQ
-896 KLKSVTA
+896 SVTV
-903 DRGRLTQQTD
+903 DQGNLKQEED
-913 GSYILSLDEE
+913 GSYTLKLSLE
-923 GQNTYTI
+923 GKNVYTI
-930 TAEDE
+930 KATDAIDNYAVT
-935 SGNKQTAQITYY
+935 SITYY
-947 LDETN
+947 LDKTN

-973 LSGVVANS
+973 LSGIVTNS
-981 IAAVNKSNDND
+981 ITAVNKADSNDKKD
-992 KPPVTHTT
+992 VTSAT
-1000 GDSYTFTGTAGAEY
+1000 GDRYTFTGEAGKTY
-1014 NITAMDG
+1014 TVSVMDG
-1021 AGNTAQASVSIPQDT
+1021 AGNRTQKDVQIPQDT

-1041 PPAQGTITL
+1041 PPAQGTITP
-1050 SKISVSDESGI
+1050 SKISVSDPDGI

-1132 KESISVAG
+1132 KESVSVTG

-1145 PVIAVTKNEDNV
+1145 PVIDSIEQTEEK
-1157 VEFTV
+1157 
-1162 KDMNATTATFDGS
+1162 DGS
-1175 AVTLKADA
+1175 KISFKVTDANAVNVLFNGTTIAANAD
-1183 TPQGL
+1183 GSYS
-1188 VYTGTV
+1188 VTGIP
-1194 ASAAAGEHT
+1194 AGDYI

-1211 NTATQQVTVTEK
+1211 NTATQKVTVTKK

-1258 AVEPKESGAQVTRTA
+1258 AVEPKESGARVTRTA

-1297 SASVALQVTGIEE
+1297 SASVALQVTGIQE

-1337 VSDPDGNAANVKLT
+1337 VSDPNGSAADVTLT

-1366 TATANGSYTFTA
+1366 TATANGSYIFTA
-1378 VDKDGNQA
+1378 ADKDGNQA

-1406 QPQVSAGTAT
+1406 QPQVSSGTAT

-1443 GDGSYLLTTSANGTY
+1443 GDGSYLLTTSVNGTY

-1479 DSTPPVIG
+1479 DNTPPVIG
-1487 EPTVSYSEDRKT
+1487 EPAVSYSKDRKT

-1528 YQASVSQNG
+1528 YQALVSQNG

-1548 NQQSAT
+1548 NQQSTT

-1592 VSAVQVTRDG
+1592 VSTVQVTKDG

-1614 FIASANGTYV
+1614 FVAAANGTYV

-1648 PAAPSLTNGG
+1648 PAAPKLTNGNSAINPYNT
-1658 KPVNAYNGKED
+1658 KPD
-1669 SVYKTDATSFAVSY
+1669 SVYKTDATSFAISY
-1683 QKAAEGESP
+1683 QKAVEGESP

-1709 DAPKVTLTAGP
+1709 EAPKVTLTVGT

-1749 SEQTGAEEPE
+1749 SEQIGTEKPE
-1759 TSDKQQAETQEQPKE
+1759 TSDKQQEETQEQPKE

>member
-118 TPQQTAAPTTTNKT
+118 TPQQTAAPTNTNKT
-132 NSSSSSSSSSNTSKT
+132 NSSSSSSNTSKT

-161 SSQNATAVYQPVG
+161 SSQNTTAVYQPVG
-174 SKPVE
+174 SKPVD
-179 ESAAKQ
+179 ESAAQQ

-281 ESKDTSRVF
+281 ESEDTSRVF

-296 LSNVSIKSETILE
+296 LSNVSIKSESILE
-309 EGGLFSGS
+309 EGGMFSNS

-374 QVNRLYCYSDGVY
+374 QINRLYCYSDGVY

-396 TGRGYASPSKRI
+396 TGRGYATPSKRI

-598 VIIRKIS
+598 VIIRRIS

-706 NITFNLTGYSSGRTA
+706 NITFNLTGYNSGRTA

-731 SSQWGNRREL
+731 SSQWGSRREL

-782 VINSISAPNNTLSLR
+782 VIDSASVQNNTLSLR

-835 NYRAVVTDYA
+835 DYRAVVTDYA

-874 TTAPQTWQRNSF
+874 TTAPQTWQRASF

-952 PVIGEPT
+952 PEINYNLNKESKLV
-959 VDKNNEVTFTVTDR
+959 TVTVADR
-973 LSGVVANS
+973 LSGINS
-981 IAAVNKSNDND
+981 VK
-992 KPPVTHTT
+992 VTESGADVQLQNPSTNI
-1000 GDSYTFTGTAGAEY
+1000 YTFTGEAGKTY
-1014 NITAMDG
+1014 TVSVMDG
-1021 AGNTAQASVSIPQDT
+1021 AGNTTQKDVRIPQDT

-1086 KQGGAQLNAA
+1086 KQGGAKLNAA

-1111 EDGTYEV
+1111 ENGTYEV

-1145 PVIAVTKNEDNV
+1145 PVIDSIEQTQEEGGARISFKVTDANAVNV
-1157 VEFTV
+1157 LFNGTTIAA
-1162 KDMNATTATFDGS
+1162 NADGS
-1175 AVTLKADA
+1175 YSVTGI
-1183 TPQGL
+1183 P
-1188 VYTGTV
+1188 
-1194 ASAAAGEHT
+1194 AGDYI

-1249 VDPHGSSVS
+1249 VDPHGSSIS
-1258 AVEPKESGAQVTRTA
+1258 AVEPKESGARVTRTA

-1297 SASVALQVTGIEE
+1297 SASVALQVTGIQE

-1329 TEVTIPVT
+1329 TEVAIPVT
-1337 VSDPDGNAANVKLT
+1337 VSDPDGSAADVKLT

-1366 TATANGSYTFTA
+1366 TATANGSYTFTS
-1378 VDKDGNQA
+1378 VDKDGSQA

-1406 QPQVSAGTAT
+1406 QPQVSSGTAT

-1458 TVTATNALGKTAQT
+1458 TVTATNELGKTAQT

-1614 FIASANGTYV
+1614 FVAAANGTYV

-1648 PAAPSLTNGG
+1648 PAAPLLTNGG

-1669 SVYKTDATSFAVSY
+1669 SIYKTDATSFAVSY

-1709 DAPKVTLTAGP
+1709 EAPKVTLTAGT

-1735 AEVTYQISVQSKQA
+1735 AEVTYQISVQTKQA
-1749 SEQTGAEEPE
+1749 SEQTGTEKPE
-1759 TSDKQQAETQEQPKE
+1759 TSDKQQEETQEQPKE
-1774 KQPAESFA
+1774 KQSAESFA

>member
-98 TETTGT
+98 TGTTGT

-118 TPQQTAAPTTTNKT
+118 TPQQTAAPTNTNKT
-132 NSSSSSSSSSNTSKT
+132 NSSSSSSNTSKT

-161 SSQNATAVYQPVG
+161 SSQNTTAVYQPVG

-179 ESAAKQ
+179 KSAAKQ

-309 EGGLFSGS
+309 EGGLFSNS

-374 QVNRLYCYSDGVY
+374 QINRLYCYSDGVY

-396 TGRGYASPSKRI
+396 TGRGYATPSKRI

-416 DQTKKVTLYG
+416 DQTKKVTLYD
-426 IADQYLDIGE
+426 IANQYLDIGE
-436 KKIVGIDHNGSSLK
+436 KKIVGIDHNGSSLR
-450 VTTSNSSV
+450 VTTSNASV

-618 VNTDGSSIKATSSN
+618 VYTDGSSIKASSSN

-645 LVIEAVGTGTA
+645 LIIEAVGTGTA

-758 FTRGSSGDSEATR
+758 FTRGSSGDSEATG
-771 VYTVRIDKTNP
+771 VYTVRIDKTKP
-782 VINSISAPNNTLSLR
+782 VIDSASVQNNTLSLR

-835 NYRAVVTDYA
+835 NYRVVVTDYA
-845 GNSVTSNTY
+845 GNSVTIGPY
-854 SMPGTTQPD
+854 SLQNPGNPD
-863 TTPPVITIDST
+863 HTPPVINISQNVD
-874 TTAPQTWQRNSF
+874 QTKWQKA
-886 DVKFSVSDSG
+886 DGEVKFTVTDSSPIQ
-896 KLKSVTA
+896 SVTV
-903 DRGRLTQQTD
+903 DQGNLKQEED
-913 GSYILSLDEE
+913 GSYTLKLSLE
-923 GQNTYTI
+923 GKNVYTI
-930 TAEDE
+930 KATDAIDNYAVT
-935 SGNKQTAQITYY
+935 SITYY
-947 LDETN
+947 LDKTN
-952 PVIGEPT
+952 PVIEEPT
-959 VDKNNEVTFTVTDR
+959 IDKNEVTFTVTDS
-973 LSGVVANS
+973 LSGIVTNS
-981 IAAVNKSNDND
+981 ITAVNKSDDND

-1000 GDSYTFTGTAGAEY
+1000 GDSYTFTGTAGTEY
-1014 NITAMDG
+1014 SITVMDG
-1021 AGNTAQASVSIPQDT
+1021 AGNRTQKDVQIPQDT

-1041 PPAQGTITL
+1041 PPAQGTIAL

-1111 EDGTYEV
+1111 ENGTYEV
-1118 TATISKDNVVLDTK
+1118 TATISKDNVVLDTE
-1132 KESISVAG
+1132 KESVSVAG

-1162 KDMNATTATFDGS
+1162 KDMNATTVTFDGG
-1175 AVTLKADA
+1175 AVTLKAD
-1183 TPQGL
+1183 TTSQGI

-1211 NTATQQVTVTEK
+1211 NTATQQVTVAEK
-1223 QQAPTVTVPSNTVSS
+1223 QQPPTVTVPSNTVSS

-1297 SASVALQVTGIEE
+1297 SASVALQVTGIQE

-1337 VSDPDGNAANVKLT
+1337 VSDPDGSAADVKLT

-1378 VDKDGNQA
+1378 ADKDGNQA

-1458 TVTATNALGKTAQT
+1458 TVTATNELGKTAQT

-1479 DSTPPVIG
+1479 DNTPPVIG
-1487 EPTVSYSEDRKT
+1487 EPTVSYSEDRET

-1570 SANNSWQKS
+1570 SANNTWQKS

-1592 VSAVQVTRDG
+1592 ISAVQVTKDG

-1624 IAATDKAGNQSTQSV
+1624 IAATDKAGNQSTQSA

-1648 PAAPSLTNGG
+1648 PAAPKLTNGNSAINPYNT
-1658 KPVNAYNGKED
+1658 KPD
-1669 SVYKTDATSFAVSY
+1669 SVYKTDATSFSVSY

-1709 DAPKVTLTAGP
+1709 DAPKVTLTAGT
-1720 HTVKIKTVDAAGNES
+1720 HTVKIKTVDVAGNES
-1735 AEVTYQISVQSKQA
+1735 AEVTYQISVQTKQA
-1749 SEQTGAEEPE
+1749 SEQTGTEKPE
-1759 TSDKQQAETQEQPKE
+1759 TSDKQQEETQEQPKE
-1774 KQPAESFA
+1774 KQSAESFA

>member
-118 TPQQTAAPTTTNKT
+118 TPQQTAAPTNTSKT
-132 NSSSSSSSSSNTSKT
+132 NSSSSSSNTSKT

-281 ESKDTSRVF
+281 ESEDTSRVF

-309 EGGLFSGS
+309 EGGLFSNS

-374 QVNRLYCYSDGVY
+374 QINRLYCYSDGVY

-396 TGRGYASPSKRI
+396 TGRGYATPSKRI

-416 DQTKKVTLYG
+416 DQTKKVTLYD
-426 IADQYLDIGE
+426 ISNQYLDIGE
-436 KKIVGIDHNGSSLK
+436 KKIVGIDHNGSSLR

-632 TSVARVSTRRDDT
+632 SSVARVSTRRDDT

-706 NITFNLTGYSSGRTA
+706 NITFTLTGYSSGRTA

-731 SSQWGNRREL
+731 SSQWGSRREL

-758 FTRGSSGDSEATR
+758 FTRGSAGDSEATG
-771 VYTVRIDKTNP
+771 VYTVRIDKTKP
-782 VINSISAPNNTLSLR
+782 VIDSASVQNNTLSLR

-821 YANGTYTFTPAAAG
+821 YANGTYTFTPAATG
-835 NYRAVVTDYA
+835 NYRVVVTDYA

-874 TTAPQTWQRNSF
+874 TTAPQTWQRATF

-952 PVIGEPT
+952 PEINYNVNKESKL
-959 VDKNNEVTFTVTDR
+959 VTVTVADR
-973 LSGVVANS
+973 LSGINS
-981 IAAVNKSNDND
+981 VK
-992 KPPVTHTT
+992 VTESGADVQLQNPSTNT
-1000 GDSYTFTGTAGAEY
+1000 YTFTGTAGKTY
-1014 NITAMDG
+1014 TVSVMDG

-1050 SKISVSDESGI
+1050 SKISVSDPDGI

-1132 KESISVAG
+1132 KESISVTG

-1145 PVIAVTKNEDNV
+1145 PVIDSIEQTEEK
-1157 VEFTV
+1157 
-1162 KDMNATTATFDGS
+1162 DGS
-1175 AVTLKADA
+1175 KISFKVTDANAVNVLFNGTTIAANAD
-1183 TPQGL
+1183 GSYS
-1188 VYTGTV
+1188 VTGIP
-1194 ASAAAGEHT
+1194 AGDYI

-1211 NTATQQVTVTEK
+1211 NTATQQVTVAEK

-1297 SASVALQVTGIEE
+1297 SASVALQVTGIQE

-1337 VSDPDGNAANVKLT
+1337 ASDPDGSAADVKLT
-1351 ASGGSLTGEGGSYTF
+1351 ASGGTLTGEGGSYTF

-1406 QPQVSAGTAT
+1406 QPQVSSGTAT

-1458 TVTATNALGKTAQT
+1458 TVTATNELGKTAQT

-1479 DSTPPVIG
+1479 DNTPPAIG
-1487 EPTVSYSEDRKT
+1487 ESTVSYSEDRKT

-1548 NQQSAT
+1548 NQQSRT

-1563 PPSIQVT
+1563 PPSIQVM
-1570 SANNSWQKS
+1570 SANNTWQKS

-1592 VSAVQVTRDG
+1592 VSAVQVTKDG

-1648 PAAPSLTNGG
+1648 PAAPLLTNGG

-1669 SVYKTDATSFAVSY
+1669 SIYKTDATSFAVSY

-1709 DAPKVTLTAGP
+1709 DAPKVTLTAGT

-1735 AEVTYQISVQSKQA
+1735 AEVTYQISVQTKQA
-1749 SEQTGAEEPE
+1749 SEQTGTEKPE
-1759 TSDKQQAETQEQPKE
+1759 TSDKQQEETQEQPKE
-1774 KQPAESFA
+1774 KQSAESFA

>member
-98 TETTGT
+98 TGTTGT

-118 TPQQTAAPTTTNKT
+118 TPQQTAAPTNTNKT
-132 NSSSSSSSSSNTSKT
+132 NSSSSSSNTSKT

-161 SSQNATAVYQPVG
+161 SSQNTTAVYQPVG

-179 ESAAKQ
+179 KSAAKQ

-309 EGGLFSGS
+309 EGGLFSNS

-363 TYAPTD
+363 NYAPTD

-374 QVNRLYCYSDGVY
+374 QINRLYCYSNGVY

-396 TGRGYASPSKRI
+396 TGRGYATPSKRI

-416 DQTKKVTLYG
+416 DQTKKVTLYD
-426 IADQYLDIGE
+426 ISNQYLDIGE
-436 KKIVGIDHNGSSLK
+436 KKIVGIDHNGSSLR
-450 VTTSNSSV
+450 VTTSNASV

-500 IVRDNTTQT
+500 IVRDDTTQT

-632 TSVARVSTRRDDT
+632 SSVARVSTRRDDT

-706 NITFNLTGYSSGRTA
+706 NITFTLTGYSSGRTA

-758 FTRGSSGDSEATR
+758 FTRGSAGDSEATG
-771 VYTVRIDKTNP
+771 VYTVRIDKTKP
-782 VINSISAPNNTLSLR
+782 VIDSASVQNNTLSLR

-821 YANGTYTFTPAAAG
+821 YANSIYTFTPAAAG
-835 NYRAVVTDYA
+835 YYRAVVTDYA

-874 TTAPQTWQRNSF
+874 TTAPQTWQRASF

-952 PVIGEPT
+952 PEINYNVNKESKL
-959 VDKNNEVTFTVTDR
+959 VTVTVADR
-973 LSGVVANS
+973 LSGINS
-981 IAAVNKSNDND
+981 VK
-992 KPPVTHTT
+992 VTESGADVQLQNPSTNT
-1000 GDSYTFTGTAGAEY
+1000 YTFTGTAGKTY
-1014 NITAMDG
+1014 TVSVMDG

-1050 SKISVSDESGI
+1050 SKISVSDPDGI

-1096 ATQSGNSTNYSVEVS
+1096 ATQSGNMTNYSVEVS
-1111 EDGTYEV
+1111 ENGTYEV

-1132 KESISVAG
+1132 KESIPVAG

-1145 PVIAVTKNEDNV
+1145 PVIDSIEQTEEK
-1157 VEFTV
+1157 
-1162 KDMNATTATFDGS
+1162 DGS
-1175 AVTLKADA
+1175 KISFKVTDANAVNVLFNGTTIAANAD
-1183 TPQGL
+1183 GSYS
-1188 VYTGTV
+1188 VTGIP
-1194 ASAAAGEHT
+1194 AGDYT

-1211 NTATQQVTVTEK
+1211 NTATQQVTVAEK
-1223 QQAPTVTVPSNTVSS
+1223 QQPPTVTVPSNTVSS

-1258 AVEPKESGAQVTRTA
+1258 AVEPKESGARVTRTA

-1297 SASVALQVTGIEE
+1297 SASVALQVTGIQE

-1329 TEVTIPVT
+1329 TEVAIPVT
-1337 VSDPDGNAANVKLT
+1337 VSDPDGSAADVKLT

-1398 IAPAIRAG
+1398 ITPAIRAG

-1416 AAITADPNGGAAI
+1416 AIITADPNGGAAI

-1479 DSTPPVIG
+1479 DSTPPAIG
-1487 EPTVSYSEDRKT
+1487 EPAVSYSEDRKT

-1548 NQQSAT
+1548 NQQSRT

-1563 PPSIQVT
+1563 PPSIQVM

-1592 VSAVQVTRDG
+1592 VSAVQVTKDG

-1648 PAAPSLTNGG
+1648 PAAPLLTNGG
-1658 KPVNAYNGKED
+1658 KPVNAYNGKAD

-1709 DAPKVTLTAGP
+1709 DAPKVTLTAGT

-1735 AEVTYQISVQSKQA
+1735 AEVTYQISVQTKQA
-1749 SEQTGAEEPE
+1749 SEQTGTEKPE
-1759 TSDKQQAETQEQPKE
+1759 TSDKQQEETQEQPKE
-1774 KQPAESFA
+1774 KQSAESFA

>member
-98 TETTGT
+98 TGTTGT

-118 TPQQTAAPTTTNKT
+118 TPQQTAAPTNTNKT
-132 NSSSSSSSSSNTSKT
+132 NSSLSSSNTSKT

-179 ESAAKQ
+179 KSAAKQ

-309 EGGLFSGS
+309 EGGMFSNS
-317 RGFTNVTVNAPKGT
+317 RGFTNVTVNAPKDT

-374 QVNRLYCYSDGVY
+374 QINRLYCYSDGVY

-396 TGRGYASPSKRI
+396 TGRGYATPSKRI

-416 DQTKKVTLYG
+416 DQTKKVTLYD
-426 IADQYLDIGE
+426 IANQYLDIGE
-436 KKIVGIDHNGSSLK
+436 KKIVGIDHNGSSLR
-450 VTTSNSSV
+450 VTTSNASV

-618 VNTDGSSIKATSSN
+618 VYTDGSSIKASSSN

-645 LVIEAVGTGTA
+645 LIIEAVGTGTA

-874 TTAPQTWQRNSF
+874 TTAPQTWQRASF

-903 DRGRLTQQTD
+903 DRGTLTQQTD

-923 GQNTYTI
+923 GKNIYTV

-952 PVIGEPT
+952 PEINYNVNKESKL
-959 VDKNNEVTFTVTDR
+959 VTVTVADR
-973 LSGVVANS
+973 LSGINS
-981 IAAVNKSNDND
+981 VK
-992 KPPVTHTT
+992 VTESGADVQLQNPSTNI
-1000 GDSYTFTGTAGAEY
+1000 YTFTGEAGKTY
-1014 NITAMDG
+1014 MVTAMDG
-1021 AGNTAQASVSIPQDT
+1021 AGNTTQKDVQIPQDT

-1050 SKISVSDESGI
+1050 SKISVSDPDGI

-1086 KQGGAQLNAA
+1086 KQGGAKLNAA

-1132 KESISVAG
+1132 KESISVTG

-1145 PVIAVTKNEDNV
+1145 PVITVTKNEDGA

-1175 AVTLKADA
+1175 AVTLKTDA
-1183 TPQGL
+1183 TSQGL

-1211 NTATQQVTVTEK
+1211 NTATQQVTVAEK
-1223 QQAPTVTVPSNTVSS
+1223 QQPPTVTVPSNTVSS

-1297 SASVALQVTGIEE
+1297 SASVALQVTGIQE

-1337 VSDPDGNAANVKLT
+1337 VSDPDGSAADVKLT

-1479 DSTPPVIG
+1479 DSTPPAIG
-1487 EPTVSYSEDRKT
+1487 EPAVSYSEDRKT

-1563 PPSIQVT
+1563 PPSIQVM
-1570 SANNSWQKS
+1570 SANNTWQKS

-1592 VSAVQVTRDG
+1592 VSTVQVTKDG

-1614 FIASANGTYV
+1614 FVAAANGTYV

-1709 DAPKVTLTAGP
+1709 DAPKVTLTAGT

-1735 AEVTYQISVQSKQA
+1735 AEVTYQISVQTKQA
-1749 SEQTGAEEPE
+1749 SEQTGTEKPE
-1759 TSDKQQAETQEQPKE
+1759 TSDKQQEETQEQPKE
-1774 KQPAESFA
+1774 KQSAESFA

>member
-34 RQDESSQEVVLE
+34 RQDESSQEVVLD

-118 TPQQTAAPTTTNKT
+118 TPQQTAAPTNTSKT
-132 NSSSSSSSSSNTSKT
+132 NSSSSSSNTSKT

-161 SSQNATAVYQPVG
+161 SSQNTTAVYQPVG

-179 ESAAKQ
+179 KSAAKQ

-281 ESKDTSRVF
+281 ESEDTSRVF

-309 EGGLFSGS
+309 EGGLFSNS

-348 CDVVYDDDTIINYVY
+348 CDIVYDDDTIINYVY
-363 TYAPTD
+363 NYAPTD

-374 QVNRLYCYSDGVY
+374 QINRLYCYSDGVY

-396 TGRGYASPSKRI
+396 TGRGYATPSKRI

-416 DQTKKVTLYG
+416 DQTKKVTLYD
-426 IADQYLDIGE
+426 IANQYLDIGE
-436 KKIVGIDHNGSSLK
+436 KKIVGIDHNGSSLR
-450 VTTSNSSV
+450 VTTSNASV

-618 VNTDGSSIKATSSN
+618 VYTDGSSIKASSSN

-645 LVIEAVGTGTA
+645 LIIEAVGTGTA

-706 NITFNLTGYSSGRTA
+706 NITFTLTGYSSGRTA

-758 FTRGSSGDSEATR
+758 FTRGSASDSEATG
-771 VYTVRIDKTNP
+771 VYTVRIDKTKP

-874 TTAPQTWQRNSF
+874 TTAPQTWQRASF

-952 PVIGEPT
+952 PEINYNVNKESKL
-959 VDKNNEVTFTVTDR
+959 VTVTVADR
-973 LSGVVANS
+973 LSGINS
-981 IAAVNKSNDND
+981 VK
-992 KPPVTHTT
+992 VTESGADVQLQNPSTNT
-1000 GDSYTFTGTAGAEY
+1000 YTFTGTAGKTY
-1014 NITAMDG
+1014 TVSVMDG

-1061 AQSKTISFQIEQN
+1061 AKSKTISFQIEQN

-1096 ATQSGNSTNYSVEVS
+1096 ATQSGNSTNYSVEVN
-1111 EDGTYEV
+1111 ENGTYEV

-1145 PVIAVTKNEDNV
+1145 PVISSVEQTQEEGGARISFKVTDANAVNV
-1157 VEFTV
+1157 LFEGTTIAA
-1162 KDMNATTATFDGS
+1162 NADGS
-1175 AVTLKADA
+1175 YSVTGIPAGD
-1183 TPQGL
+1183 
-1188 VYTGTV
+1188 YTI
-1194 ASAAAGEHT
+1194 A
-1203 ITATDAAG
+1203 ATDAAG
-1211 NTATQQVTVTEK
+1211 NTATQKVTVTEK
-1223 QQAPTVTVPSNTVSS
+1223 QQAPTVTVPSSTVSS

-1258 AVEPKESGAQVTRTA
+1258 AVEPKESGARVTRTA

-1297 SASVALQVTGIEE
+1297 SANVALQVTGIEE

-1329 TEVTIPVT
+1329 TEVAIPVT
-1337 VSDPDGNAANVKLT
+1337 VSDPDGNAADVKLT

-1479 DSTPPVIG
+1479 DNTPPAIG

-1570 SANNSWQKS
+1570 SANNTWQKS

-1592 VSAVQVTRDG
+1592 ISAVQVTKDG

-1614 FIASANGTYV
+1614 FVAAANGTYV

-1648 PAAPSLTNGG
+1648 PAAPKLTNGNSAINPYNT
-1658 KPVNAYNGKED
+1658 KPD

-1683 QKAAEGESP
+1683 QKAVEGESP

-1709 DAPKVTLTAGP
+1709 DAPKVTLTAGT
-1720 HTVKIKTVDAAGNES
+1720 HTVKIKTVDVAGNES
-1735 AEVTYQISVQSKQA
+1735 AEVTYQISVQTKQA
-1749 SEQTGAEEPE
+1749 SEQTGTEKPE
-1759 TSDKQQAETQEQPKE
+1759 TSDKQQEETQEQPKE
-1774 KQPAESFA
+1774 KQSAESFA

>member
-98 TETTGT
+98 TGTTGT

-118 TPQQTAAPTTTNKT
+118 TPQQTAAPTNTNKT
-132 NSSSSSSSSSNTSKT
+132 NSSSNTSKT

-161 SSQNATAVYQPVG
+161 SSQNTTAVYQPVG

-179 ESAAKQ
+179 KSAAKQ

-309 EGGLFSGS
+309 EGGMFSNS

-374 QVNRLYCYSDGVY
+374 QINRLYCYSNGVY

-396 TGRGYASPSKRI
+396 TGRGYASPSKRV
-408 YSGGSGSS
+408 YSNGSGSGSS
-416 DQTKKVTLYG
+416 SQTKKVTLYG

-598 VIIRKIS
+598 VIIRRIS

-706 NITFNLTGYSSGRTA
+706 NITFTLTGYSSGRTA

-771 VYTVRIDKTNP
+771 VYTVRIDKTKP
-782 VINSISAPNNTLSLR
+782 VIDSASVQNNTLSLR

-874 TTAPQTWQRNSF
+874 TTAPQTWQRASF

-952 PVIGEPT
+952 PEISYNVNKESKL
-959 VDKNNEVTFTVTDR
+959 VTVTVADR
-973 LSGVVANS
+973 LSGINS
-981 IAAVNKSNDND
+981 VK
-992 KPPVTHTT
+992 VTESGADVQLQNPSTNI
-1000 GDSYTFTGTAGAEY
+1000 YTFTGEAGKTY
-1014 NITAMDG
+1014 MVTAMDG
-1021 AGNTAQASVSIPQDT
+1021 AGNTTQKDVQIPQDT

-1061 AQSKTISFQIEQN
+1061 AKSKTISFQIEQN

-1111 EDGTYEV
+1111 ENGTYEV

-1132 KESISVAG
+1132 KESVSVAG

-1145 PVIAVTKNEDNV
+1145 PVIDSIEQTEEKDGSKISFKVTDANAVNV
-1157 VEFTV
+1157 L
-1162 KDMNATTATFDGS
+1162 FDGKTIAANADGS
-1175 AVTLKADA
+1175 YSVTGIPAGD
-1183 TPQGL
+1183 
-1188 VYTGTV
+1188 YTI
-1194 ASAAAGEHT
+1194 A
-1203 ITATDAAG
+1203 ATDVAG
-1211 NTATQQVTVTEK
+1211 NTATQKVTVTEK

-1297 SASVALQVTGIEE
+1297 SASVALQVTGIQE

-1337 VSDPDGNAANVKLT
+1337 VSDPDGSAADVKLT

-1378 VDKDGNQA
+1378 ADKDGNQA

-1479 DSTPPVIG
+1479 DSTPPAIG

-1548 NQQSAT
+1548 NQQSRT

-1592 VSAVQVTRDG
+1592 VSTVQVTKDG

-1648 PAAPSLTNGG
+1648 PAAPLLTNGG
-1658 KPVNAYNGKED
+1658 KPVNAYNGKAD

-1683 QKAAEGESP
+1683 QKAVEGESP

-1709 DAPKVTLTAGP
+1709 DAPKVTLTAGT

-1735 AEVTYQISVQSKQA
+1735 AEVTYQISVQTKQA
-1749 SEQTGAEEPE
+1749 SEQTGTEKPE
-1759 TSDKQQAETQEQPKE
+1759 TSDKQQEETQEQPKE
-1774 KQPAESFA
+1774 KQPADSFA

>member
-118 TPQQTAAPTTTNKT
+118 TPQQTAAPTNTNKT
-132 NSSSSSSSSSNTSKT
+132 NSSSSSSNTSKT

-309 EGGLFSGS
+309 EGGLFSNS

-331 TLTMKNLALN
+331 TLTMRNLALN

-374 QVNRLYCYSDGVY
+374 QINRLYCYSDGVY

-396 TGRGYASPSKRI
+396 TGRGYATPSKRI

-416 DQTKKVTLYG
+416 DQTKKVTLYD
-426 IADQYLDIGE
+426 IANQYLDIGE
-436 KKIVGIDHNGSSLK
+436 KKIVGIDHNGSSLR
-450 VTTSNSSV
+450 VTTSNASV

-618 VNTDGSSIKATSSN
+618 VNTDGSSIKASSSN

-758 FTRGSSGDSEATR
+758 FTRGSAGDSEATR
-771 VYTVRIDKTNP
+771 VYTVRIDKTKP
-782 VINSISAPNNTLSLR
+782 VIDSASVQNNTLSLR

-835 NYRAVVTDYA
+835 DYRAVVTDYA

-874 TTAPQTWQRNSF
+874 TTAPQTWQRASF

-952 PVIGEPT
+952 PEINYNVNKESKL
-959 VDKNNEVTFTVTDR
+959 VTVTVADR
-973 LSGVVANS
+973 LSGINS
-981 IAAVNKSNDND
+981 VK
-992 KPPVTHTT
+992 VTESGADVQLQNPSTNT
-1000 GDSYTFTGTAGAEY
+1000 YTFTGTAGKTY
-1014 NITAMDG
+1014 TVSVMDG

-1050 SKISVSDESGI
+1050 SKISVSDERGI
-1061 AQSKTISFQIEQN
+1061 AKSKTISFQIEQN

-1132 KESISVAG
+1132 KESISVTG

-1145 PVIAVTKNEDNV
+1145 PVIDSIEQTEEK
-1157 VEFTV
+1157 
-1162 KDMNATTATFDGS
+1162 DGS
-1175 AVTLKADA
+1175 KISFKVTDANAVNVLFNGTTIAANADGSYSVTGIPA
-1183 TPQGL
+1183 GD
-1188 VYTGTV
+1188 YTI
-1194 ASAAAGEHT
+1194 A
-1203 ITATDAAG
+1203 ATDAAG
-1211 NTATQQVTVTEK
+1211 NTATQKVTVTEK
-1223 QQAPTVTVPSNTVSS
+1223 QQAPTVTVPSSTVSS

-1297 SASVALQVTGIEE
+1297 SANVALQVTGIEE

-1337 VSDPDGNAANVKLT
+1337 VSDPDGNAADVKLT
-1351 ASGGSLTGEGGSYTF
+1351 ASGGTLTGEGGSYTF

-1479 DSTPPVIG
+1479 DNTPPAIG

-1592 VSAVQVTRDG
+1592 VSTVQVTRDG

-1648 PAAPSLTNGG
+1648 PAAPLLTNGG
-1658 KPVNAYNGKED
+1658 KPVNAYNGKAD
-1669 SVYKTDATSFAVSY
+1669 SVYKTDATSFAISY
-1683 QKAAEGESP
+1683 QKAVEGESP

-1709 DAPKVTLTAGP
+1709 DAPKVTLTAGT

-1735 AEVTYQISVQSKQA
+1735 AEVTYQISVQTKQA
-1749 SEQTGAEEPE
+1749 SEQTGTEKPE
-1759 TSDKQQAETQEQPKE
+1759 TSDKQQEETQEQPKE
-1774 KQPAESFA
+1774 KQSAESFA

>member
-118 TPQQTAAPTTTNKT
+118 TPQQTAAPTNTSKT
-132 NSSSSSSSSSNTSKT
+132 NSSSSSSNTSKT

-161 SSQNATAVYQPVG
+161 SSQNTTAVYQPVG

-179 ESAAKQ
+179 KSAAKQ

-281 ESKDTSRVF
+281 ESEDTSRVF

-309 EGGLFSGS
+309 EGGLFSNS

-363 TYAPTD
+363 NYAPTD

-374 QVNRLYCYSDGVY
+374 QINRLYCYSNGVY

-396 TGRGYASPSKRI
+396 TGRGYATPSKRI

-416 DQTKKVTLYG
+416 DQTKKVTLYD
-426 IADQYLDIGE
+426 ISNQYLDIGE
-436 KKIVGIDHNGSSLK
+436 KKIVGIDHNGSSLR
-450 VTTSNSSV
+450 VTTSNASV

-500 IVRDNTTQT
+500 IVRDDTTQT

-618 VNTDGSSIKATSSN
+618 VNTDGSSIKASSSN

-645 LVIEAVGTGTA
+645 LIIEAVGTGTA

-670 TTSFYVDVNGKT
+670 TTSFYVDVNGKI

-706 NITFNLTGYSSGRTA
+706 NITFTLTGYSSGRTA

-758 FTRGSSGDSEATR
+758 FTRGSAGDSEATG
-771 VYTVRIDKTNP
+771 VYTVRIDKTKP
-782 VINSISAPNNTLSLR
+782 VIDSASVQNNTLSLR

-863 TTPPVITIDST
+863 TDKPVITLESVNQSSWHKD
-874 TTAPQTWQRNSF
+874 API
-886 DVKFSVSDSG
+886 VKFKVTDNGAIKEVKVNNTTLTVGADGFYAFSANEEGNPASYQITATDANGNTATQQVTIYLDMTVPTVTAKVDDNNQTKVIITATDTLSSIAKVEANATDG
-896 KLKSVTA
+896 TPASVT
-903 DRGRLTQQTD
+903 
-913 GSYILSLDEE
+913 
-923 GQNTYTI
+923 
-930 TAEDE
+930 
-935 SGNKQTAQITYY
+935 K
-947 LDETN
+947 ETN
-952 PVIGEPT
+952 GT
-959 VDKNNEVTFTVTDR
+959 
-973 LSGVVANS
+973 
-981 IAAVNKSNDND
+981 
-992 KPPVTHTT
+992 
-1000 GDSYTFTGTAGAEY
+1000 YTFTGTAGTEY
-1014 NITAMDG
+1014 SITVMDG
-1021 AGNTAQASVSIPQDT
+1021 AGNTTQKDVQIPQDT

-1041 PPAQGTITL
+1041 PPAQGTIIL
-1050 SKISVSDESGI
+1050 SKISVSDPDGI

-1086 KQGGAQLNAA
+1086 KQGGAKLNAA

-1111 EDGTYEV
+1111 ENGTYEV
-1118 TATISKDNVVLDTK
+1118 TATISKDNVVLDTE

-1162 KDMNATTATFDGS
+1162 KDMNATTATFDGG
-1175 AVTLKADA
+1175 AVTLKAD
-1183 TPQGL
+1183 TTSQGL

-1211 NTATQQVTVTEK
+1211 NTATQKVTVTEK

-1322 QQLNAAM
+1322 QQLDAAM

-1548 NQQSAT
+1548 NQQSRT

-1563 PPSIQVT
+1563 PPSIQVM

-1592 VSAVQVTRDG
+1592 VSTVQVTKDG

-1614 FIASANGTYV
+1614 FVAAANGTYV

-1648 PAAPSLTNGG
+1648 PAAPLLTNGG
-1658 KPVNAYNGKED
+1658 KPVNAYNGKAD

-1709 DAPKVTLTAGP
+1709 DAPKVTLTAGT

-1735 AEVTYQISVQSKQA
+1735 AEVTYQISVQTKQA
-1749 SEQTGAEEPE
+1749 SEQTGTEKQE

-1774 KQPAESFA
+1774 KQSAESFA

>member
-98 TETTGT
+98 TGTTGT

-118 TPQQTAAPTTTNKT
+118 TPQQTAAPTNTNKT
-132 NSSSSSSSSSNTSKT
+132 NSSSNTSKT

-161 SSQNATAVYQPVG
+161 SSQNTTAVYQPVG

-281 ESKDTSRVF
+281 ESEDTSRVF

-309 EGGLFSGS
+309 EGGLFSNS

-331 TLTMKNLALN
+331 TLTMRNLALN

-374 QVNRLYCYSDGVY
+374 QINRLYCYSDGVY

-396 TGRGYASPSKRI
+396 TGRGYATPSKRI

-416 DQTKKVTLYG
+416 DQTKKVTLYD
-426 IADQYLDIGE
+426 IANQYLDIGE
-436 KKIVGIDHNGSSLK
+436 KKIVGIDHNGSSLR

-500 IVRDNTTQT
+500 IVRDDTTQT

-610 RGSERIIN
+610 RGNERIIN
-618 VNTDGSSIKATSSN
+618 VNTDGSSIKASSSN

-706 NITFNLTGYSSGRTA
+706 NITFTLTGYSSGRTA

-731 SSQWGNRREL
+731 SSQWGSRREL
-741 ANGTLT
+741 VNGTLT

-758 FTRGSSGDSEATR
+758 FTRGSAGDSEATR
-771 VYTVRIDKTNP
+771 VYTVRIDKTKP
-782 VINSISAPNNTLSLR
+782 VIDSASVQNNTLSFR

-874 TTAPQTWQRNSF
+874 TTAPQTWQRASF

-952 PVIGEPT
+952 PEINYNVNKESKL
-959 VDKNNEVTFTVTDR
+959 VTVTVADR
-973 LSGVVANS
+973 LSGINS
-981 IAAVNKSNDND
+981 VK
-992 KPPVTHTT
+992 VTESGADVQLQNPSTNT
-1000 GDSYTFTGTAGAEY
+1000 YTFTGTAGKTY
-1014 NITAMDG
+1014 TVSVMDG

-1086 KQGGAQLNAA
+1086 KQGGAKLNAA

-1132 KESISVAG
+1132 KESISVTG

-1145 PVIAVTKNEDNV
+1145 PVISSVEQTQEEGGARISFKVTDANAVNV
-1157 VEFTV
+1157 LFEGTTIAA
-1162 KDMNATTATFDGS
+1162 NADGS
-1175 AVTLKADA
+1175 YSVTGI
-1183 TPQGL
+1183 P
-1188 VYTGTV
+1188 
-1194 ASAAAGEHT
+1194 AGDYI

-1211 NTATQQVTVTEK
+1211 NTATQQVTVAEK
-1223 QQAPTVTVPSNTVSS
+1223 QQPPTVTVPSNTVSS

-1258 AVEPKESGAQVTRTA
+1258 AVEPKESGARVTRTA

-1329 TEVTIPVT
+1329 TEVAIPVT
-1337 VSDPDGNAANVKLT
+1337 VSDPDGSAADVKLT

-1458 TVTATNALGKTAQT
+1458 TVTATNELGKTAQT

-1479 DSTPPVIG
+1479 DNTPPVIG
-1487 EPTVSYSEDRKT
+1487 EPAVSYSEDRKT
-1499 ATVSLSVTDEGGV
+1499 ATVSLSITDEGGV

-1592 VSAVQVTRDG
+1592 VSAVQVTKDG

-1614 FIASANGTYV
+1614 FVAAANGTYV

-1648 PAAPSLTNGG
+1648 PAAPLLTNGG
-1658 KPVNAYNGKED
+1658 KPVNAYNGKAD

-1709 DAPKVTLTAGP
+1709 DAPKVTLTAGT

-1735 AEVTYQISVQSKQA
+1735 AEVTYQISVQTKQA
-1749 SEQTGAEEPE
+1749 SEQTGTEKPE
-1759 TSDKQQAETQEQPKE
+1759 TSDKQQEETQEQPKE
-1774 KQPAESFA
+1774 KQSAESFA

>member
-1 MKQKHN
+1 M
-7 LFSKTI
+7 
-13 ALAMAILIASTTLTG
+13 
-28 CSWFSS
+28 
-34 RQDESSQEVVLE
+34 E
-46 APEPD
+46 
-51 AQDPGEDIV
+51 
-60 DDSEVTADE
+60 
-69 DPTIQSDEE
+69 
-78 ENVVEE
+78 
-84 PDTTTTGSK
+84 
-93 PDTTT
+93 
-98 TETTGT
+98 
-104 ASGSTTTTQTVVVT
+104 
-118 TPQQTAAPTTTNKT
+118 
-132 NSSSSSSSSSNTSKT
+132 
-147 SSTTKPTGTTSRQQ
+147 TSRH
-161 SSQNATAVYQPVG
+161 SS
-174 SKPVE
+174 
-179 ESAAKQ
+179 
-185 LAQPTGGAPT
+185 
-195 PKKNTSYPS
+195 
-204 ARFSQKGTYSESKVY
+204 
-219 QDGYIDTGSV
+219 
-229 TIANKTFV
+229 
-237 GSLYIKVPSGTVT
+237 
-250 LKNVDI
+250 
-256 QGTLYVH
+256 YVH

-309 EGGLFSGS
+309 EGGMFSNS

-363 TYAPTD
+363 NYAPTD

-374 QVNRLYCYSDGVY
+374 QINRLYCYSDGVY

-396 TGRGYASPSKRI
+396 TGRGYATPSKRI

-416 DQTKKVTLYG
+416 DQTKKVTLYD
-426 IADQYLDIGE
+426 IANQYLDIGE
-436 KKIVGIDHNGSSLK
+436 KKIVGIDHNGSSLR
-450 VTTSNSSV
+450 VTTSNASV

-500 IVRDNTTQT
+500 IVRDNT
-509 VQLSGISNKYM
+509 LS
-520 DEGDVR
+520 E
-526 YVNVNTNASRITLTN
+526 
-541 SNSRVA
+541 
-547 EVTADGFQ
+547 
-555 LKIRARNAGTTTVK
+555 
-569 VTASRSGQI
+569 
-578 SKSTTFKVIVSG
+578 
-590 NSSGSEDK
+590 
-598 VIIRKIS
+598 
-605 DQIMN
+605 
-610 RGSERIIN
+610 
-618 VNTDGSSIKATSSN
+618 
-632 TSVARVSTRRDDT
+632 
-645 LVIEAVGTGTA
+645 
-656 RITVT
+656 
-661 ASRRGYRDA
+661 
-670 TTSFYVDVNGKT
+670 
-682 ISAPTV
+682 
-688 YMNYPNGASYTN
+688 
-700 GSWSNQ
+700 
-706 NITFNLTGYSSGRTA
+706 
-721 YSYERPAGGS
+721 
-731 SSQWGNRREL
+731 
-741 ANGTLT
+741 
-747 ISAEGQKDYYF
+747 
-758 FTRGSSGDSEATR
+758 
-771 VYTVRIDKTNP
+771 
-782 VINSISAPNNTLSLR
+782 
-797 VSDALSG
+797 
-804 VANVVVLDS
+804 
-813 NNTRYTPV
+813 
-821 YANGTYTFTPAAAG
+821 
-835 NYRAVVTDYA
+835 
-845 GNSVTSNTY
+845 
-854 SMPGTTQPD
+854 
-863 TTPPVITIDST
+863 
-874 TTAPQTWQRNSF
+874 
-886 DVKFSVSDSG
+886 
-896 KLKSVTA
+896 
-903 DRGRLTQQTD
+903 
-913 GSYILSLDEE
+913 
-923 GQNTYTI
+923 
-930 TAEDE
+930 
-935 SGNKQTAQITYY
+935 
-947 LDETN
+947 
-952 PVIGEPT
+952 
-959 VDKNNEVTFTVTDR
+959 
-973 LSGVVANS
+973 
-981 IAAVNKSNDND
+981 
-992 KPPVTHTT
+992 
-1000 GDSYTFTGTAGAEY
+1000 
-1014 NITAMDG
+1014 
-1021 AGNTAQASVSIPQDT
+1021 
-1036 TTTPQ
+1036 
-1041 PPAQGTITL
+1041 
-1050 SKISVSDESGI
+1050 ISVSNESGI
-1061 AQSKTISFQIEQN
+1061 AKSKTLSFQIEQN
-1074 LQPGET
+1074 LQAGET

-1096 ATQSGNSTNYSVEVS
+1096 ATQSGNKTSYSVEVS
-1111 EDGTYEV
+1111 ENGIYEV

-1132 KESISVAG
+1132 KESISVTG

-1145 PVIAVTKNEDNV
+1145 PVIDSVNQTEEATGARISFKVTDANAVNV
-1157 VEFTV
+1157 LFEGTTIAA
-1162 KDMNATTATFDGS
+1162 NADGS
-1175 AVTLKADA
+1175 YSVTGI
-1183 TPQGL
+1183 P
-1188 VYTGTV
+1188 
-1194 ASAAAGEHT
+1194 AGDYT
-1203 ITATDAAG
+1203 ITATDVAG
-1211 NTATQQVTVTEK
+1211 NTATQKVTVTEK

-1297 SASVALQVTGIEE
+1297 SASVALQVTGIQE

-1322 QQLNAAM
+1322 QQLDAAM

-1337 VSDPDGNAANVKLT
+1337 VSDPDGNAADVKLT
-1351 ASGGSLTGEGGSYTF
+1351 ASGGTLTGEGGSYTF

-1406 QPQVSAGTAT
+1406 QPQVSSGTAT

-1443 GDGSYLLTTSANGTY
+1443 GDGSYLLTTSVNGTY

-1479 DSTPPVIG
+1479 DNTPPVIG
-1487 EPTVSYSEDRKT
+1487 EPAVSYSEDRKT

-1528 YQASVSQNG
+1528 YQALVSQNG

-1548 NQQSAT
+1548 NQQSTT

-1614 FIASANGTYV
+1614 FVAAANGTYV

-1683 QKAAEGESP
+1683 QKAVEGESP

-1709 DAPKVTLTAGP
+1709 DAPKVTLTAGT

-1735 AEVTYQISVQSKQA
+1735 AEVTYQISVQAKQA
-1749 SEQTGAEEPE
+1749 SEQTGTEKPE
-1759 TSDKQQAETQEQPKE
+1759 TSDKQQEETQEQPKE
-1774 KQPAESFA
+1774 KQSAESFA

>member
-118 TPQQTAAPTTTNKT
+118 TPQQTAAPTNTNKT
-132 NSSSSSSSSSNTSKT
+132 NSSSSSSNTSKT

-161 SSQNATAVYQPVG
+161 SSQNTTAVYQPVG

-179 ESAAKQ
+179 KSAAKQ

-204 ARFSQKGTYSESKVY
+204 ARFSKKGTYSESKVY

-309 EGGLFSGS
+309 EGGMFSNS

-374 QVNRLYCYSDGVY
+374 QINRLYCYSDGVY

-396 TGRGYASPSKRI
+396 TGRGYATPSKRI

-416 DQTKKVTLYG
+416 DQTKKVTLYD
-426 IADQYLDIGE
+426 IANQYLDIGE
-436 KKIVGIDHNGSSLK
+436 KKIVGIDHNGSSLR
-450 VTTSNSSV
+450 VTTSNASV

-500 IVRDNTTQT
+500 IVRDDTTQT

-598 VIIRKIS
+598 VIIRRIS

-618 VNTDGSSIKATSSN
+618 VNTDGSSIKASSSN

-645 LVIEAVGTGTA
+645 LIIEAVGTGTA

-706 NITFNLTGYSSGRTA
+706 NITFTLTGYSSGRTA

-731 SSQWGNRREL
+731 SSQWGSRREL

-821 YANGTYTFTPAAAG
+821 YANSIYTFTPAAAG
-835 NYRAVVTDYA
+835 YYRAVVTDYA

-874 TTAPQTWQRNSF
+874 TTAPQTWQRASF

-952 PVIGEPT
+952 PEINYNVNKESKL
-959 VDKNNEVTFTVTDR
+959 VTVTVADR
-973 LSGVVANS
+973 LSGINS
-981 IAAVNKSNDND
+981 VK
-992 KPPVTHTT
+992 VTESGADVQLQNPSTNT
-1000 GDSYTFTGTAGAEY
+1000 YTFTGTAGKTY
-1014 NITAMDG
+1014 TVSVMDG

-1050 SKISVSDESGI
+1050 SKISVSDERGI
-1061 AQSKTISFQIEQN
+1061 AKSKTISFQIEQN

-1132 KESISVAG
+1132 KESISVTG

-1145 PVIAVTKNEDNV
+1145 PVIDSIEQTEEK
-1157 VEFTV
+1157 
-1162 KDMNATTATFDGS
+1162 DGS
-1175 AVTLKADA
+1175 KISFKVTDANAVNVLFNGTTIAANADGSYSVTGIPA
-1183 TPQGL
+1183 GD
-1188 VYTGTV
+1188 YTI
-1194 ASAAAGEHT
+1194 A
-1203 ITATDAAG
+1203 ATDAAG
-1211 NTATQQVTVTEK
+1211 NTATQKVTVTEK
-1223 QQAPTVTVPSNTVSS
+1223 QQAPTVTVPSSTVSS

-1258 AVEPKESGAQVTRTA
+1258 AVEPKESGARVTRTA

-1297 SASVALQVTGIEE
+1297 SANVALQVTGIEE

-1337 VSDPDGNAANVKLT
+1337 VSDPDGNAADVKLT
-1351 ASGGSLTGEGGSYTF
+1351 ASGGTLTGEGGSYTF

-1458 TVTATNALGKTAQT
+1458 TVTATNELGKTAQT

-1479 DSTPPVIG
+1479 DSTPPAIG

-1563 PPSIQVT
+1563 PPSIQVM
-1570 SANNSWQKS
+1570 SANNTWQKS

-1592 VSAVQVTRDG
+1592 VSTVQVTKDG

-1614 FIASANGTYV
+1614 FIAAANGTYV

-1648 PAAPSLTNGG
+1648 PAAPLLTNGG
-1658 KPVNAYNGKED
+1658 KPVNAYNGKAD

-1709 DAPKVTLTAGP
+1709 EAPKVTLTAGT

-1735 AEVTYQISVQSKQA
+1735 AEVTYQISVQTKQV
-1749 SEQTGAEEPE
+1749 SEQTGTEKPE
-1759 TSDKQQAETQEQPKE
+1759 TSDKQQEETQEQPKE
-1774 KQPAESFA
+1774 KQSAESFA

>member
-118 TPQQTAAPTTTNKT
+118 TPQQTAAPTNTNKT
-132 NSSSSSSSSSNTSKT
+132 NSSSNTSKT

-161 SSQNATAVYQPVG
+161 SSQNTTAVYQPVG

-179 ESAAKQ
+179 KSAAKQ

-309 EGGLFSGS
+309 EGGLFSNS

-331 TLTMKNLALN
+331 TLTMRNLALN

-374 QVNRLYCYSDGVY
+374 QINRLYCYSNGVY

-396 TGRGYASPSKRI
+396 TGRGYATPSKRI

-416 DQTKKVTLYG
+416 DQTKKVTLYD
-426 IADQYLDIGE
+426 IANQYLDIGE
-436 KKIVGIDHNGSSLK
+436 KKIVGIDHNGSSLR
-450 VTTSNSSV
+450 VTTSNASV

-618 VNTDGSSIKATSSN
+618 VYTDGSSIKASSSN

-645 LVIEAVGTGTA
+645 LIIEAVGTGTA

-706 NITFNLTGYSSGRTA
+706 NITFTLTGYSSGRTA

-758 FTRGSSGDSEATR
+758 FTRGSAGDSEATR
-771 VYTVRIDKTNP
+771 VYTVRIDKTKP
-782 VINSISAPNNTLSLR
+782 VIDSASVQNNTLSLR

-874 TTAPQTWQRNSF
+874 TTAPQTWQRASF

-903 DRGRLTQQTD
+903 DRGTLTQQTD

-923 GQNTYTI
+923 GKNIYTV

-952 PVIGEPT
+952 PEINYNVNKESKL
-959 VDKNNEVTFTVTDR
+959 VTVTVADR
-973 LSGVVANS
+973 LSGINS
-981 IAAVNKSNDND
+981 VK
-992 KPPVTHTT
+992 VTESGADVQLQNPSTNI
-1000 GDSYTFTGTAGAEY
+1000 YTFTGEAGKTY
-1014 NITAMDG
+1014 MVTAMDG
-1021 AGNTAQASVSIPQDT
+1021 AGNTTQKDVQIPQDT

-1050 SKISVSDESGI
+1050 SKISVSDPDGI
-1061 AQSKTISFQIEQN
+1061 AKSKTISFQIEQN

-1132 KESISVAG
+1132 KESISVTG

-1145 PVIAVTKNEDNV
+1145 PVIDSIEQTEEK
-1157 VEFTV
+1157 
-1162 KDMNATTATFDGS
+1162 DGS
-1175 AVTLKADA
+1175 KISFKVTDANAVNVLFNGTTIAANAD
-1183 TPQGL
+1183 GSYS
-1188 VYTGTV
+1188 VTGIP
-1194 ASAAAGEHT
+1194 AGDYT

-1211 NTATQQVTVTEK
+1211 NTATQQVTVAEK
-1223 QQAPTVTVPSNTVSS
+1223 QQPPTVTVPSNTVSS

-1297 SASVALQVTGIEE
+1297 SASVALQVTGIQE

-1322 QQLNAAM
+1322 QQLDAAM

-1337 VSDPDGNAANVKLT
+1337 VSDPDGSAADVTLT

-1563 PPSIQVT
+1563 PPSIQVM
-1570 SANNSWQKS
+1570 SANNTWQKS

-1592 VSAVQVTRDG
+1592 VSAVQVTKDG

-1614 FIASANGTYV
+1614 FVAAANGTYV

-1648 PAAPSLTNGG
+1648 PAAPLLTNGG

-1669 SVYKTDATSFAVSY
+1669 SIYKTDATSFAVSY

-1709 DAPKVTLTAGP
+1709 EAPKVTLTVGT

-1749 SEQTGAEEPE
+1749 SEQIGTEKPE
-1759 TSDKQQAETQEQPKE
+1759 TSDKQQEETQEQPKE
-1774 KQPAESFA
+1774 KQSAESFA

>member
-98 TETTGT
+98 TGTTGT

-118 TPQQTAAPTTTNKT
+118 TPQQTAAPTNTNKT
-132 NSSSSSSSSSNTSKT
+132 NSSSNTSKT

-161 SSQNATAVYQPVG
+161 SSQNTTAVYQPVG

-179 ESAAKQ
+179 KSAAKQ

-309 EGGLFSGS
+309 EGGMFSGS

-331 TLTMKNLALN
+331 TLTMRNLALN

-374 QVNRLYCYSDGVY
+374 QINRLYCYSDGVY

-396 TGRGYASPSKRI
+396 TGRGYATPSKRI
-408 YSGGSGSS
+408 YSGGSSSS
-416 DQTKKVTLYG
+416 DQTKKVTLYD
-426 IADQYLDIGE
+426 IANQYLDIGE
-436 KKIVGIDHNGSSLK
+436 KKIVGIDHNGSSLR
-450 VTTSNSSV
+450 VTTSNASV

-500 IVRDNTTQT
+500 IVRDDTTQT

-618 VNTDGSSIKATSSN
+618 VNTDGSSIKASSSN

-645 LVIEAVGTGTA
+645 LIIEAVGTGTA

-706 NITFNLTGYSSGRTA
+706 NITFTLTGYSSGRTA

-731 SSQWGNRREL
+731 SSQWGSRREL

-758 FTRGSSGDSEATR
+758 FTRGSAGDSEATR
-771 VYTVRIDKTNP
+771 VYTVRIDKTKP
-782 VINSISAPNNTLSLR
+782 VIDSASVQNNTLSLR

-874 TTAPQTWQRNSF
+874 TTAPQTWQRASF

-952 PVIGEPT
+952 PEINYNVNKESKL
-959 VDKNNEVTFTVTDR
+959 VTVTVADR
-973 LSGVVANS
+973 LSGINS
-981 IAAVNKSNDND
+981 VK
-992 KPPVTHTT
+992 VTESGADVQLQNPSTNI
-1000 GDSYTFTGTAGAEY
+1000 YTFTGEAGKTY
-1014 NITAMDG
+1014 MVTAMDG
-1021 AGNTAQASVSIPQDT
+1021 AGNTTQKDVQIPQDT

-1050 SKISVSDESGI
+1050 SKISVSDPDGI

-1086 KQGGAQLNAA
+1086 KQGGAKLNAA

-1132 KESISVAG
+1132 KESVSVTG

-1145 PVIAVTKNEDNV
+1145 PVISSVEQTQEEGGARISFKVTDANAVNV
-1157 VEFTV
+1157 L
-1162 KDMNATTATFDGS
+1162 FDGKTIAANADGS
-1175 AVTLKADA
+1175 YSVTGI
-1183 TPQGL
+1183 P
-1188 VYTGTV
+1188 
-1194 ASAAAGEHT
+1194 AGDYT

-1211 NTATQQVTVTEK
+1211 NTASQQVTVAEK
-1223 QQAPTVTVPSNTVSS
+1223 QQPPTVTVPSNTVSS

-1297 SASVALQVTGIEE
+1297 SASVALQVTGIQE

-1337 VSDPDGNAANVKLT
+1337 VSDPDGSAADVKLT

-1563 PPSIQVT
+1563 PPSIQVM
-1570 SANNSWQKS
+1570 SANNTWQKS

-1592 VSAVQVTRDG
+1592 VSAVQVTKDG

-1614 FIASANGTYV
+1614 FVAAANGTYV

-1709 DAPKVTLTAGP
+1709 EAPKVTLTAGT

-1735 AEVTYQISVQSKQA
+1735 AEVTYQISVQTKQA
-1749 SEQTGAEEPE
+1749 SEQTGTEKPE
-1759 TSDKQQAETQEQPKE
+1759 TSDKQQEETQEQPKE
-1774 KQPAESFA
+1774 KQSAESFA

>member
-118 TPQQTAAPTTTNKT
+118 TPQQTAAPTNTSKT
-132 NSSSSSSSSSNTSKT
+132 NSSSSSSNTSKT

-161 SSQNATAVYQPVG
+161 SSQNTTAVYQPVG

-179 ESAAKQ
+179 KSAAKQ

-309 EGGLFSGS
+309 EGGMFSGS

-331 TLTMKNLALN
+331 TLTMRNLALN

-374 QVNRLYCYSDGVY
+374 QINRLYCYSDGVY

-396 TGRGYASPSKRI
+396 TGRGYATPSKRI

-416 DQTKKVTLYG
+416 DQTKKVTLYD
-426 IADQYLDIGE
+426 IANQYLDIGE
-436 KKIVGIDHNGSSLK
+436 KKIVGIDHNGSSLR
-450 VTTSNSSV
+450 VTTSNASV

-500 IVRDNTTQT
+500 IVRDDTTQT

-598 VIIRKIS
+598 VIIRRIS

-618 VNTDGSSIKATSSN
+618 VYTDGSSIKASSSN

-645 LVIEAVGTGTA
+645 LIIEAVGTGTA

-706 NITFNLTGYSSGRTA
+706 NITFTLTGYSSGRTA

-731 SSQWGNRREL
+731 SSQWGSRREL

-771 VYTVRIDKTNP
+771 VYTVRIDKTKP
-782 VINSISAPNNTLSLR
+782 VIDSASVQNNTLSLR

-821 YANGTYTFTPAAAG
+821 YANGTYTFTPAATG
-835 NYRAVVTDYA
+835 NYRVVVTDYA
-845 GNSVTSNTY
+845 GNSVTIGPY
-854 SMPGTTQPD
+854 SLQNPGNPD
-863 TTPPVITIDST
+863 HTPPVINISQNVD
-874 TTAPQTWQRNSF
+874 QTKWQKA
-886 DVKFSVSDSG
+886 DGEVKFTVTDSSPIQ
-896 KLKSVTA
+896 SVTV
-903 DRGRLTQQTD
+903 DQGNLKQEED
-913 GSYILSLDEE
+913 GSYTLKLSLE
-923 GQNTYTI
+923 GKNVYTI
-930 TAEDE
+930 KATDAIDNYAVT
-935 SGNKQTAQITYY
+935 SITYY
-947 LDETN
+947 LDKTN
-952 PVIGEPT
+952 PAIGEMT
-959 VDKNNEVTFTVTDR
+959 VDENEVTFTVTDSF
-973 LSGVVANS
+973 SGIVANS

-1014 NITAMDG
+1014 SITVMDG
-1021 AGNTAQASVSIPQDT
+1021 AGNTAQTSVLIPQDT

-1041 PPAQGTITL
+1041 SPAQGTIIL

-1086 KQGGAQLNAA
+1086 KQGGAKLNAA

-1132 KESISVAG
+1132 KESIPVAG

-1145 PVIAVTKNEDNV
+1145 PVISSVEQTQEEGGARISFKVTDANAVNV
-1157 VEFTV
+1157 L
-1162 KDMNATTATFDGS
+1162 FDGKTIAANADGS
-1175 AVTLKADA
+1175 YSVTGI
-1183 TPQGL
+1183 P
-1188 VYTGTV
+1188 
-1194 ASAAAGEHT
+1194 AGDYI

-1211 NTATQQVTVTEK
+1211 NTATQKVTVTEK

-1416 AAITADPNGGAAI
+1416 AIITADPNGGAAI

-1479 DSTPPVIG
+1479 DNTPPAIG
-1487 EPTVSYSEDRKT
+1487 EPAVSYSDDRKT

-1528 YQASVSQNG
+1528 YQALVSQNG

-1548 NQQSAT
+1548 NQQSTT

-1592 VSAVQVTRDG
+1592 VSTVQVTKDG

-1614 FIASANGTYV
+1614 FVAAANGTYV

-1709 DAPKVTLTAGP
+1709 DAPKVTLTAGT

-1735 AEVTYQISVQSKQA
+1735 AEVTYQISVQTKQA
-1749 SEQTGAEEPE
+1749 SEQTGTEKPE
-1759 TSDKQQAETQEQPKE
+1759 TSDKQQEETQEQPKE
-1774 KQPAESFA
+1774 KQSAESFA

>member
-1 MKQKHN
+1 M
-7 LFSKTI
+7 
-13 ALAMAILIASTTLTG
+13 
-28 CSWFSS
+28 
-34 RQDESSQEVVLE
+34 
-46 APEPD
+46 
-51 AQDPGEDIV
+51 
-60 DDSEVTADE
+60 
-69 DPTIQSDEE
+69 
-78 ENVVEE
+78 EE

-118 TPQQTAAPTTTNKT
+118 TPQQTAAPTNTNKT
-132 NSSSSSSSSSNTSKT
+132 NSSSSSSNTSKT

-161 SSQNATAVYQPVG
+161 SSQNTTAVYQPVG

-179 ESAAKQ
+179 KSAAKQ

-281 ESKDTSRVF
+281 ESEDTSRVF

-309 EGGLFSGS
+309 EGGLFSNS

-363 TYAPTD
+363 NYAPTD

-374 QVNRLYCYSDGVY
+374 QINRLYCYSDGVY

-396 TGRGYASPSKRI
+396 TGRGYATPSKRI

-416 DQTKKVTLYG
+416 DQTKKVTLYD
-426 IADQYLDIGE
+426 IANQYLDIGE
-436 KKIVGIDHNGSSLK
+436 KKIVGIDHNGSSLR
-450 VTTSNSSV
+450 VTTSNASV

-618 VNTDGSSIKATSSN
+618 VNTDGSSIKASSSN

-645 LVIEAVGTGTA
+645 LIIEAVGTGTA

-670 TTSFYVDVNGKT
+670 TTSFYVDVNGKI

-747 ISAEGQKDYYF
+747 INAEGQKDYYF
-758 FTRGSSGDSEATR
+758 FTRGSAGDSEATR
-771 VYTVRIDKTNP
+771 VYTVRIDKTKP
-782 VINSISAPNNTLSLR
+782 VIDSASVQNNTLSLR

-874 TTAPQTWQRNSF
+874 TTAPQTWQRASF

-952 PVIGEPT
+952 PEINYNANKESKLV
-959 VDKNNEVTFTVTDR
+959 TVTVADR
-973 LSGVVANS
+973 LSGINS
-981 IAAVNKSNDND
+981 VK
-992 KPPVTHTT
+992 VTESGADVQLQNPSTNI
-1000 GDSYTFTGTAGAEY
+1000 YTFTGEAGKTY
-1014 NITAMDG
+1014 MVTAMDG
-1021 AGNTAQASVSIPQDT
+1021 AGNTTQKDVQIPQDT

-1086 KQGGAQLNAA
+1086 KQGGAKLNAA

-1111 EDGTYEV
+1111 ENGTYEV

-1145 PVIAVTKNEDNV
+1145 PVITVTKNEDGA

-1175 AVTLKADA
+1175 AVTLKTDA
-1183 TPQGL
+1183 TSQGL

-1203 ITATDAAG
+1203 ITATDVAG
-1211 NTATQQVTVTEK
+1211 NTATQKVTVTEK

-1337 VSDPDGNAANVKLT
+1337 VSDPDGSAADVKLT
-1351 ASGGSLTGEGGSYTF
+1351 ASGGTLTGEGGSYTF

-1406 QPQVSAGTAT
+1406 QPQVSSGTAT
-1416 AAITADPNGGAAI
+1416 AAISADPNGGAAI

-1479 DSTPPVIG
+1479 DNTPPVIG
-1487 EPTVSYSEDRKT
+1487 EPAVSYSEDRKT

-1563 PPSIQVT
+1563 PPSIQVM
-1570 SANNSWQKS
+1570 SANNTWQKS

-1592 VSAVQVTRDG
+1592 VSTVQVTKDG

-1648 PAAPSLTNGG
+1648 PAAPLLTNGG
-1658 KPVNAYNGKED
+1658 KPVNAYNGKAD
-1669 SVYKTDATSFAVSY
+1669 SVYKTDATSFAISY

-1709 DAPKVTLTAGP
+1709 EAPKVTLTAGT

-1735 AEVTYQISVQSKQA
+1735 AEVTYQISVQTKQA
-1749 SEQTGAEEPE
+1749 SEQTGTEKPE
-1759 TSDKQQAETQEQPKE
+1759 TSDKQQEETQEQPKE
-1774 KQPAESFA
+1774 KQSAESFA

>member
-93 PDTTT
+93 PETTT
-98 TETTGT
+98 TGTTGT

-118 TPQQTAAPTTTNKT
+118 TPQQTAAPTNTNKT
-132 NSSSSSSSSSNTSKT
+132 NSSSNTSKT

-161 SSQNATAVYQPVG
+161 SSQNTTAVYQPVG

-179 ESAAKQ
+179 KSAAKQ

-296 LSNVSIKSETILE
+296 LSNVSIKSESILE
-309 EGGLFSGS
+309 EGGMFSNS

-374 QVNRLYCYSDGVY
+374 QINRLYCYSDGVY

-396 TGRGYASPSKRI
+396 TGRGYASPSKRV
-408 YSGGSGSS
+408 YSNGSGSGSS
-416 DQTKKVTLYG
+416 SQTKKVTLYG

-598 VIIRKIS
+598 VIIRRIS

-618 VNTDGSSIKATSSN
+618 VNTDGSSIRATSSN

-645 LVIEAVGTGTA
+645 LIIEAVGTGTA

-758 FTRGSSGDSEATR
+758 FTRGSAGDSEATR
-771 VYTVRIDKTNP
+771 VYTVRIDKTKP
-782 VINSISAPNNTLSLR
+782 VIDSASVQNNTLSLR

-845 GNSVTSNTY
+845 GNSVTIGPY
-854 SMPGTTQPD
+854 SLQNPGNPD
-863 TTPPVITIDST
+863 HTPPVINISQNVD
-874 TTAPQTWQRNSF
+874 QTKWQKA
-886 DVKFSVSDSG
+886 DGEVKFTVTDSSPIQ
-896 KLKSVTA
+896 SVTV
-903 DRGRLTQQTD
+903 DQGNLKQEED
-913 GSYILSLDEE
+913 GSYTLKLSLE
-923 GQNTYTI
+923 GKNVYTI
-930 TAEDE
+930 KATDAIDNYAVT
-935 SGNKQTAQITYY
+935 SITYY
-947 LDETN
+947 LDKTN

-973 LSGVVANS
+973 LSGIVTNS
-981 IAAVNKSNDND
+981 ITAVNKADSNDKKD
-992 KPPVTHTT
+992 VTSAT
-1000 GDSYTFTGTAGAEY
+1000 GDRYTFTGEAGKTY
-1014 NITAMDG
+1014 TVSVMDG
-1021 AGNTAQASVSIPQDT
+1021 AGNTTQKDVQIPQDT

-1050 SKISVSDESGI
+1050 SKISVSDPDGI

-1132 KESISVAG
+1132 KESVSVTG

-1145 PVIAVTKNEDNV
+1145 PVISSVEQTQEEGGARISFKVTDANAVNV
-1157 VEFTV
+1157 LFNGTTIAA
-1162 KDMNATTATFDGS
+1162 NADGS
-1175 AVTLKADA
+1175 YSVTGI
-1183 TPQGL
+1183 P
-1188 VYTGTV
+1188 
-1194 ASAAAGEHT
+1194 AGDYT

-1211 NTATQQVTVTEK
+1211 NTATQKVTVTEK

-1258 AVEPKESGAQVTRTA
+1258 AVEPKESGARVTRTA

-1322 QQLNAAM
+1322 QQLDAAM

-1337 VSDPDGNAANVKLT
+1337 VSDPDGSAADVKLT

-1366 TATANGSYTFTA
+1366 TATANGSYIFTA

-1563 PPSIQVT
+1563 PPSIQVM
-1570 SANNSWQKS
+1570 SANNTWQKS

-1592 VSAVQVTRDG
+1592 VSTVQVTKDG

-1614 FIASANGTYV
+1614 FVAAANGTYV

-1709 DAPKVTLTAGP
+1709 DAPKVTLTAGT

-1735 AEVTYQISVQSKQA
+1735 AEVTYQISVQTKQA
-1749 SEQTGAEEPE
+1749 SEQTGTEKPE
-1759 TSDKQQAETQEQPKE
+1759 TSDKQQEETQEQPKE
-1774 KQPAESFA
+1774 KQSAESFA

>member
-98 TETTGT
+98 TGTTGT

-118 TPQQTAAPTTTNKT
+118 TPQQTAAPTNTNKT
-132 NSSSSSSSSSNTSKT
+132 NSSSSSSNTSKT

-161 SSQNATAVYQPVG
+161 SSQNTTAVYQPVG

-179 ESAAKQ
+179 KSAAKQ

-309 EGGLFSGS
+309 EGGMFSNS

-374 QVNRLYCYSDGVY
+374 QINRLYCYSDGVY

-396 TGRGYASPSKRI
+396 TGRGYATPSKRI

-416 DQTKKVTLYG
+416 DQTKKVTLYD
-426 IADQYLDIGE
+426 IANQYLDIGE
-436 KKIVGIDHNGSSLK
+436 KKIVGIDHNGSSLR
-450 VTTSNSSV
+450 VTTSNASV

-526 YVNVNTNASRITLTN
+526 YVNVNTNASSITLTN

-610 RGSERIIN
+610 RGNERIIN
-618 VNTDGSSIKATSSN
+618 VNTDGSSIKASSSN

-645 LVIEAVGTGTA
+645 LIIEAVGTGTA

-706 NITFNLTGYSSGRTA
+706 NITFTLTGYSSGRTA

-758 FTRGSSGDSEATR
+758 FTRGSAGDSEATR
-771 VYTVRIDKTNP
+771 VYTVRIDKTKP
-782 VINSISAPNNTLSLR
+782 VIDSASVQNNTLSLR

-821 YANGTYTFTPAAAG
+821 YANGTYTFTPAATG
-835 NYRAVVTDYA
+835 NYRVVVTDYA

-874 TTAPQTWQRNSF
+874 TTAPQTWQRASF

-952 PVIGEPT
+952 PEINYNVNKESKL
-959 VDKNNEVTFTVTDR
+959 VTVTVADR
-973 LSGVVANS
+973 LSGINS
-981 IAAVNKSNDND
+981 VK
-992 KPPVTHTT
+992 VTESGADVQLQNPSTNT
-1000 GDSYTFTGTAGAEY
+1000 YTFTGTAGKTY
-1014 NITAMDG
+1014 TVSVMDG

-1050 SKISVSDESGI
+1050 SKISVSDPDGI

-1132 KESISVAG
+1132 KESIPVAG

-1145 PVIAVTKNEDNV
+1145 PVISSVEQTQEEGGARISFKVTDANAVNV
-1157 VEFTV
+1157 LFEGTTIAA
-1162 KDMNATTATFDGS
+1162 NADGS
-1175 AVTLKADA
+1175 YSVTGI
-1183 TPQGL
+1183 P
-1188 VYTGTV
+1188 
-1194 ASAAAGEHT
+1194 AGDYT

-1211 NTATQQVTVTEK
+1211 NTATQQVTVAEK
-1223 QQAPTVTVPSNTVSS
+1223 QQPPTVTVPSNTVSS

-1297 SASVALQVTGIEE
+1297 SANVALQVTGIEE

-1329 TEVTIPVT
+1329 TEVAIPVT
-1337 VSDPDGNAANVKLT
+1337 VSDPDGNAADVKLT

-1458 TVTATNALGKTAQT
+1458 TVTATNELGKTAQT

-1479 DSTPPVIG
+1479 DNTPPAIG
-1487 EPTVSYSEDRKT
+1487 ESTVSYSEDRKT

-1563 PPSIQVT
+1563 PPSIQVM
-1570 SANNSWQKS
+1570 SANNTWQKS

-1592 VSAVQVTRDG
+1592 VSTVQVTKDG

-1614 FIASANGTYV
+1614 FVAAANGTYV

-1709 DAPKVTLTAGP
+1709 DAPKVTLTAGT

-1735 AEVTYQISVQSKQA
+1735 AEVTYQISVQTKQA
-1749 SEQTGAEEPE
+1749 SEQTGTEKPE
-1759 TSDKQQAETQEQPKE
+1759 TSDKQQEETQEQPKE

>member
-93 PDTTT
+93 PETTT
-98 TETTGT
+98 TGTTGT

-118 TPQQTAAPTTTNKT
+118 TPQQTAAPTNTNKT
-132 NSSSSSSSSSNTSKT
+132 NSSSSSSNTSKT

-161 SSQNATAVYQPVG
+161 SSQNTTAVYQPVG

-179 ESAAKQ
+179 KSAAKQ

-309 EGGLFSGS
+309 EGGLFSNS

-331 TLTMKNLALN
+331 TLTMRNLALN

-374 QVNRLYCYSDGVY
+374 QINRLYCYSNGVY

-396 TGRGYASPSKRI
+396 TGRGYATPSKRI

-416 DQTKKVTLYG
+416 DQTKKVTLYD
-426 IADQYLDIGE
+426 IANQYLDIGE
-436 KKIVGIDHNGSSLK
+436 KKIVGIDHNGSSLR
-450 VTTSNSSV
+450 VTTSNASV

-632 TSVARVSTRRDDT
+632 SSVARVSTRRDDT
-645 LVIEAVGTGTA
+645 LIIEAVGTGTA

-758 FTRGSSGDSEATR
+758 FTRGSAGDSEATR
-771 VYTVRIDKTNP
+771 VYTVRIDKTKP
-782 VINSISAPNNTLSLR
+782 VIDSASVQNNTLSLR

-874 TTAPQTWQRNSF
+874 TTAPQTWQRASF

-903 DRGRLTQQTD
+903 DRGTLTQQTD

-923 GQNTYTI
+923 GKNIYTV

-959 VDKNNEVTFTVTDR
+959 VDKNNEVTFTVTDS
-973 LSGVVANS
+973 LSGIVTNS
-981 IAAVNKSNDND
+981 ITAVNKADNND
-992 KPPVTHTT
+992 KKDVTSAT
-1000 GDSYTFTGTAGAEY
+1000 GDRYTFTGEAGKTY
-1014 NITAMDG
+1014 TVSVMDG
-1021 AGNTAQASVSIPQDT
+1021 AGNTTQKDVQIPQDT

-1086 KQGGAQLNAA
+1086 KQGGAKLNAA

-1111 EDGTYEV
+1111 ENGTYEV

-1145 PVIAVTKNEDNV
+1145 PVITVTKNEDGA

-1175 AVTLKADA
+1175 AVTLKTDA
-1183 TPQGL
+1183 TSQGL

-1258 AVEPKESGAQVTRTA
+1258 AVEPKESGARVTRTA

-1337 VSDPDGNAANVKLT
+1337 VSDPDGSAADVKLT
-1351 ASGGSLTGEGGSYTF
+1351 ASGGTLTGEGGNYTF

-1429 TSVTGSEGCTVAPQ
+1429 TAVTGSEGCTVAPQ

-1479 DSTPPVIG
+1479 DSTPPAIG
-1487 EPTVSYSEDRKT
+1487 ESTVSYSEDRKT

-1570 SANNSWQKS
+1570 SANNTWQKS

-1592 VSAVQVTRDG
+1592 ISAVQVTKDG

-1624 IAATDKAGNQSTQSV
+1624 IAATDKAGNQSTQSA

-1648 PAAPSLTNGG
+1648 PAAPKLTNGNSAINPYNT
-1658 KPVNAYNGKED
+1658 KPD

-1709 DAPKVTLTAGP
+1709 DAPKVTLTAGT

-1735 AEVTYQISVQSKQA
+1735 AEVTYQISVQTKQA
-1749 SEQTGAEEPE
+1749 SEQTGTEKPE
-1759 TSDKQQAETQEQPKE
+1759 TSDKQQEETQEQPKE
-1774 KQPAESFA
+1774 KQSAESFA

>member
-98 TETTGT
+98 TGTTGT

-118 TPQQTAAPTTTNKT
+118 TPQQTAAPTNTNKT
-132 NSSSSSSSSSNTSKT
+132 NSSSNTSKT

-161 SSQNATAVYQPVG
+161 SSQNTTAVYQPVG

-179 ESAAKQ
+179 KSAAKQ

-309 EGGLFSGS
+309 EGGLFSNS

-374 QVNRLYCYSDGVY
+374 QINRLYCYSNGVY

-396 TGRGYASPSKRI
+396 TGRGYATPSKRI

-416 DQTKKVTLYG
+416 DQTKKVTLYD
-426 IADQYLDIGE
+426 ISNQYLDIGE
-436 KKIVGIDHNGSSLK
+436 KKIVGIDHNGSSLR
-450 VTTSNSSV
+450 VTTSNASV

-618 VNTDGSSIKATSSN
+618 VYTDGSSIKASSSN

-645 LVIEAVGTGTA
+645 LIIEAVGTGTA

-706 NITFNLTGYSSGRTA
+706 NITFTLTGYSSGRTA

-758 FTRGSSGDSEATR
+758 FTRGSAGDSEATG
-771 VYTVRIDKTNP
+771 VYTVRIDKTKP
-782 VINSISAPNNTLSLR
+782 VIDSASVQNNTLSLR

-874 TTAPQTWQRNSF
+874 TTAPQTWQRASF

-903 DRGRLTQQTD
+903 DRGTLTQQTD
-913 GSYILSLDEE
+913 GSYILRLDEE
-923 GQNTYTI
+923 GKNIYTV

-952 PVIGEPT
+952 PEINYNV
-959 VDKNNEVTFTVTDR
+959 NEESKLVTVTVADR
-973 LSGVVANS
+973 LSGINS
-981 IAAVNKSNDND
+981 VK
-992 KPPVTHTT
+992 VTESGADVQLQNPSTNI
-1000 GDSYTFTGTAGAEY
+1000 YTFTGEAGKTY
-1014 NITAMDG
+1014 MVTAMDG
-1021 AGNTAQASVSIPQDT
+1021 AGNTTQKDVQIPQDT

-1050 SKISVSDESGI
+1050 SKISVSDPDGI

-1145 PVIAVTKNEDNV
+1145 PVIDSIEQTEEK
-1157 VEFTV
+1157 
-1162 KDMNATTATFDGS
+1162 DGS
-1175 AVTLKADA
+1175 KISFKVTDANAVNVLFNGTTIAANAD
-1183 TPQGL
+1183 GSYS
-1188 VYTGTV
+1188 VTGIP
-1194 ASAAAGEHT
+1194 AGDYT

-1211 NTATQQVTVTEK
+1211 NTATQKVTVTEK
-1223 QQAPTVTVPSNTVSS
+1223 QQAPTVTVPSSTVSS

-1297 SASVALQVTGIEE
+1297 SASVALQVTGIQE

-1322 QQLNAAM
+1322 QQLDAAM

-1337 VSDPDGNAANVKLT
+1337 VSDPDGSAADVKLT
-1351 ASGGSLTGEGGSYTF
+1351 ASGGTLTGEGGSYTF

-1458 TVTATNALGKTAQT
+1458 TVTATNELGKTAQT

-1479 DSTPPVIG
+1479 DSTPPAIG
-1487 EPTVSYSEDRKT
+1487 EPAVSYSEDRKT

-1570 SANNSWQKS
+1570 SANDTWQKS

-1592 VSAVQVTRDG
+1592 VSAVQVTKDG

-1614 FIASANGTYV
+1614 FVAAANGTYV
-1624 IAATDKAGNQSTQSV
+1624 LAATDKAGNQSTQSV

-1648 PAAPSLTNGG
+1648 PAAPLLTNGG
-1658 KPVNAYNGKED
+1658 KPVNAYNGKAD

-1709 DAPKVTLTAGP
+1709 EAPKVTLTAGT

-1735 AEVTYQISVQSKQA
+1735 AEVTYQISVQTKQA
-1749 SEQTGAEEPE
+1749 SEQTGTEKPE
-1759 TSDKQQAETQEQPKE
+1759 TSDKQQEETQEQPKE
-1774 KQPAESFA
+1774 KHSAESFA

>member
-98 TETTGT
+98 TGTTGT

-118 TPQQTAAPTTTNKT
+118 TPQQTAAPTNTNKT
-132 NSSSSSSSSSNTSKT
+132 NSSSSSSNTSKT

-161 SSQNATAVYQPVG
+161 SSQNTTAVYQPVG

-179 ESAAKQ
+179 KSAAKQ

-309 EGGLFSGS
+309 EGGMFSNS

-374 QVNRLYCYSDGVY
+374 QINRLYCYSNGVY

-396 TGRGYASPSKRI
+396 TGRGYASPSKRV
-408 YSGGSGSS
+408 YSNGSGSGSS
-416 DQTKKVTLYG
+416 SQTKKVTLYG

-598 VIIRKIS
+598 VIIRRIS

-706 NITFNLTGYSSGRTA
+706 NITFTLTGYSSGRTA

-771 VYTVRIDKTNP
+771 VYTVRIDKTKP
-782 VINSISAPNNTLSLR
+782 VIDSASVQNNTLSLR

-874 TTAPQTWQRNSF
+874 TTAPQTWQRASF

-903 DRGRLTQQTD
+903 DRGTLTQQTD

-923 GQNTYTI
+923 GKNIYTV

-952 PVIGEPT
+952 PEISYNVNKESKL
-959 VDKNNEVTFTVTDR
+959 VTVTVADR
-973 LSGVVANS
+973 LSGINS
-981 IAAVNKSNDND
+981 VK
-992 KPPVTHTT
+992 VTESGADVQLQNPSTNI
-1000 GDSYTFTGTAGAEY
+1000 YTFTGEAGKTY
-1014 NITAMDG
+1014 MVTAMDG
-1021 AGNTAQASVSIPQDT
+1021 AGNTTQKDVQIPQDT

-1050 SKISVSDESGI
+1050 SKISVSDPDGI
-1061 AQSKTISFQIEQN
+1061 AQSKTLSFQIEQN

-1111 EDGTYEV
+1111 ENGTYEV

-1132 KESISVAG
+1132 KESVSVAG

-1145 PVIAVTKNEDNV
+1145 PVIDSIEQTEEK
-1157 VEFTV
+1157 
-1162 KDMNATTATFDGS
+1162 DGS
-1175 AVTLKADA
+1175 KISFKVTDANAVNVLFEGTTIAANADGSYSVTGIPA
-1183 TPQGL
+1183 GD
-1188 VYTGTV
+1188 YTI
-1194 ASAAAGEHT
+1194 A
-1203 ITATDAAG
+1203 ATDVAG
-1211 NTATQQVTVTEK
+1211 NTATQKVTVTEK

-1297 SASVALQVTGIEE
+1297 SASVALQVTGIQE

-1337 VSDPDGNAANVKLT
+1337 VSDPDGSAADVKLT

-1378 VDKDGNQA
+1378 ADKDGNQA

-1563 PPSIQVT
+1563 PPSIQVM
-1570 SANNSWQKS
+1570 SANNTWQKS

-1592 VSAVQVTRDG
+1592 VSTVQVTKDG

-1648 PAAPSLTNGG
+1648 PAAPLLTNGG
-1658 KPVNAYNGKED
+1658 KPVNAYNGKAD

-1683 QKAAEGESP
+1683 QKAVEGESP

-1709 DAPKVTLTAGP
+1709 DAPKVTLTAGT

-1735 AEVTYQISVQSKQA
+1735 AEVTYQISVQTKQA
-1749 SEQTGAEEPE
+1749 SEQTGTEKPE
-1759 TSDKQQAETQEQPKE
+1759 TSDKQQEETQEQPKE
-1774 KQPAESFA
+1774 KQSAESFA

>member
-118 TPQQTAAPTTTNKT
+118 TPQQTAAPTNTNKT
-132 NSSSSSSSSSNTSKT
+132 NSSSNTSKT

-161 SSQNATAVYQPVG
+161 SSQNTTAVYQPVG

-179 ESAAKQ
+179 KSAAKQ

-309 EGGLFSGS
+309 EGGMFSNS

-374 QVNRLYCYSDGVY
+374 QINRLYCYSDGVY

-396 TGRGYASPSKRI
+396 TGRGYATPSKRI

-416 DQTKKVTLYG
+416 DQTKKVTLYD
-426 IADQYLDIGE
+426 IANQYLDIGE
-436 KKIVGIDHNGSSLK
+436 KKIVGIDHNGSSLR

-618 VNTDGSSIKATSSN
+618 VYTDGSSIKASSSN
-632 TSVARVSTRRDDT
+632 SSVARVSTRRDDT

-758 FTRGSSGDSEATR
+758 FTRGSAGDSEATR

-874 TTAPQTWQRNSF
+874 TTAPQTWQRASF

-903 DRGRLTQQTD
+903 DRGTLTQQTD

-923 GQNTYTI
+923 GKNIYTV

-952 PVIGEPT
+952 PEINYNVNKESKL
-959 VDKNNEVTFTVTDR
+959 VTVTVADR
-973 LSGVVANS
+973 LSGINS
-981 IAAVNKSNDND
+981 VK
-992 KPPVTHTT
+992 VTESGADVQLQNPSTNI
-1000 GDSYTFTGTAGAEY
+1000 YTFTGEAGKTY
-1014 NITAMDG
+1014 MVTAMDG
-1021 AGNTAQASVSIPQDT
+1021 AGNTTQKDVQIPQDT

-1050 SKISVSDESGI
+1050 SKISVSDPDGI

-1086 KQGGAQLNAA
+1086 KQGGAKLNAA

-1132 KESISVAG
+1132 KESIPVAG

-1145 PVIAVTKNEDNV
+1145 PVITVTKNEDGA

-1175 AVTLKADA
+1175 AVTLKTDA
-1183 TPQGL
+1183 TSQGL

-1297 SASVALQVTGIEE
+1297 SASVALQVTGIQE

-1329 TEVTIPVT
+1329 TEVAIPVT
-1337 VSDPDGNAANVKLT
+1337 VSDPDGSAADVKLT
-1351 ASGGSLTGEGGSYTF
+1351 ASGGTLTGEGGSYTF

-1406 QPQVSAGTAT
+1406 QPQVSSGTAT
-1416 AAITADPNGGAAI
+1416 AAISADPNGGAAI

-1458 TVTATNALGKTAQT
+1458 TVTATNELGKTAQT

-1479 DSTPPVIG
+1479 DSTPPAIG
-1487 EPTVSYSEDRKT
+1487 EPTVSYSKDRKT

-1563 PPSIQVT
+1563 PPSIQVM
-1570 SANNSWQKS
+1570 SANDTWQKS

-1592 VSAVQVTRDG
+1592 ISAVQVTKDG

-1658 KPVNAYNGKED
+1658 KPVNPYNTKPD
-1669 SVYKTDATSFAVSY
+1669 SIYKTDATSFAVSY

-1709 DAPKVTLTAGP
+1709 EAPKVTLTAGT

-1735 AEVTYQISVQSKQA
+1735 AEVTYQISVQTKQA
-1749 SEQTGAEEPE
+1749 SEQTGTEKPE
-1759 TSDKQQAETQEQPKE
+1759 TSDKQQEETQEQPKE
-1774 KQPAESFA
+1774 KQSAESFA

>member
-98 TETTGT
+98 TGTTGT

-118 TPQQTAAPTTTNKT
+118 TPQQTAAPTNTNKT
-132 NSSSSSSSSSNTSKT
+132 NSSSSSSNTSKT

-179 ESAAKQ
+179 KSAAKQ

-309 EGGLFSGS
+309 EGGLFSNS

-331 TLTMKNLALN
+331 TLTMRNLALN

-374 QVNRLYCYSDGVY
+374 QINRLYCYSDGVY

-396 TGRGYASPSKRI
+396 TGRGYATPSKRI

-416 DQTKKVTLYG
+416 DQTKKVTLYD
-426 IADQYLDIGE
+426 IANQYLDIGE
-436 KKIVGIDHNGSSLK
+436 KKIVGIDHNGSSLR
-450 VTTSNSSV
+450 VTTSNASV

-500 IVRDNTTQT
+500 IVRDDTTQT

-590 NSSGSEDK
+590 NSSGSEGK

-632 TSVARVSTRRDDT
+632 SSVARVSTRRDDT

-706 NITFNLTGYSSGRTA
+706 NITFTLTGYSSGRTA

-758 FTRGSSGDSEATR
+758 FTRGSAGDSEATR

-782 VINSISAPNNTLSLR
+782 VIDSASVQNNTLSLR

-821 YANGTYTFTPAAAG
+821 YANGTYTFTPAATG
-835 NYRAVVTDYA
+835 NYRVVVTDYA

-874 TTAPQTWQRNSF
+874 TTAPQTWQRASF

-952 PVIGEPT
+952 PEINYNVNKESKL
-959 VDKNNEVTFTVTDR
+959 VTVTVADR
-973 LSGVVANS
+973 LSGINS
-981 IAAVNKSNDND
+981 VK
-992 KPPVTHTT
+992 VTESGADVQLQNPSTNT
-1000 GDSYTFTGTAGAEY
+1000 YTFTGTAGKTY
-1014 NITAMDG
+1014 TVSVMDG

-1036 TTTPQ
+1036 TTTPK

-1061 AQSKTISFQIEQN
+1061 AQSKTLSFQIEQN

-1096 ATQSGNSTNYSVEVS
+1096 AAQSGNSTNYSVEVN
-1111 EDGTYEV
+1111 ENGTYEV

-1132 KESISVAG
+1132 KESISVTG

-1145 PVIAVTKNEDNV
+1145 PVISSVEQTQEEGGARISFKVTDANAVNV
-1157 VEFTV
+1157 LFNGTTIAA
-1162 KDMNATTATFDGS
+1162 NADGS
-1175 AVTLKADA
+1175 YSVTGIPAGD
-1183 TPQGL
+1183 
-1188 VYTGTV
+1188 YTI
-1194 ASAAAGEHT
+1194 A
-1203 ITATDAAG
+1203 ATDAAG
-1211 NTATQQVTVTEK
+1211 NTATQKVTVTEK
-1223 QQAPTVTVPSNTVSS
+1223 QQAPTVTVPSSTVSS

-1297 SASVALQVTGIEE
+1297 SASVALQVTGIQE

-1322 QQLNAAM
+1322 QQLDAAM

-1337 VSDPDGNAANVKLT
+1337 VSDPDGNAADVKLT
-1351 ASGGSLTGEGGSYTF
+1351 ASSGSLTGEGGSYTF

-1458 TVTATNALGKTAQT
+1458 TVTATNELGKTAQT

-1479 DSTPPVIG
+1479 DSTPPAIG
-1487 EPTVSYSEDRKT
+1487 EPTVSYSKDRKT

-1548 NQQSAT
+1548 NQQFAT

-1563 PPSIQVT
+1563 PPSIQVM
-1570 SANNSWQKS
+1570 SANNTWQKS

-1592 VSAVQVTRDG
+1592 VSTVQVTKDG

-1658 KPVNAYNGKED
+1658 KPVNPYNTKPD
-1669 SVYKTDATSFAVSY
+1669 SIYKTDATSFAVSY

-1709 DAPKVTLTAGP
+1709 EAPKVTLTAGT

-1735 AEVTYQISVQSKQA
+1735 AEVTYQISVQTKQA
-1749 SEQTGAEEPE
+1749 SEQTGTEKPE
-1759 TSDKQQAETQEQPKE
+1759 TSDKQQEETQEQPKE

>member
-118 TPQQTAAPTTTNKT
+118 TPQQTAAPTNTSKT
-132 NSSSSSSSSSNTSKT
+132 NSSSSSSNTSKT

-281 ESKDTSRVF
+281 ESEDTSRVF

-309 EGGLFSGS
+309 EGGLFSNS

-331 TLTMKNLALN
+331 TLTMRNLALN

-363 TYAPTD
+363 NYAPTD

-374 QVNRLYCYSDGVY
+374 QINRLYCYSDGVY

-396 TGRGYASPSKRI
+396 TGRGYATPSKRI

-416 DQTKKVTLYG
+416 DQTKKVTLYD
-426 IADQYLDIGE
+426 IANQYLDIGE
-436 KKIVGIDHNGSSLK
+436 KKIVGIDHNGSSLR

-500 IVRDNTTQT
+500 IVRDDTTQT

-555 LKIRARNAGTTTVK
+555 LKIRARNAGTTSVK

-590 NSSGSEDK
+590 SSSGSEDK

-618 VNTDGSSIKATSSN
+618 VYTDGSSIKASSSN

-645 LVIEAVGTGTA
+645 LIIEAVGTGTA

-706 NITFNLTGYSSGRTA
+706 NITFTLTGYSSGRTA

-758 FTRGSSGDSEATR
+758 FTRGSAGDSEATR
-771 VYTVRIDKTNP
+771 VYTVRIDKTKP
-782 VINSISAPNNTLSLR
+782 VIDSASVQNNTLSLR

-874 TTAPQTWQRNSF
+874 TTAPQTWQRASF

-903 DRGRLTQQTD
+903 DRGTLTQQTD
-913 GSYILSLDEE
+913 GSYILRLDEE
-923 GQNTYTI
+923 GKNIYTV

-952 PVIGEPT
+952 PEINYNVNKESKL
-959 VDKNNEVTFTVTDR
+959 VTVTVADR
-973 LSGVVANS
+973 LSGINS
-981 IAAVNKSNDND
+981 VK
-992 KPPVTHTT
+992 VTESGADVQLQNPSTNI
-1000 GDSYTFTGTAGAEY
+1000 YTFTGEAGKTY
-1014 NITAMDG
+1014 MVTAMDG
-1021 AGNTAQASVSIPQDT
+1021 AGNTTQKDVQIPQDT

-1041 PPAQGTITL
+1041 PPAQGAITL

-1061 AQSKTISFQIEQN
+1061 AQSKTLSFQIEQN

-1111 EDGTYEV
+1111 ENGTYEV

-1145 PVIAVTKNEDNV
+1145 PVIDSIEQTEEK
-1157 VEFTV
+1157 
-1162 KDMNATTATFDGS
+1162 DGS
-1175 AVTLKADA
+1175 KISFKVTDANAVNVLFEGTTIAANAD
-1183 TPQGL
+1183 GSYS
-1188 VYTGTV
+1188 VTGIP
-1194 ASAAAGEHT
+1194 AGDYI

-1211 NTATQQVTVTEK
+1211 NTATQKVTVTEK
-1223 QQAPTVTVPSNTVSS
+1223 QQPPTVTVPSNTVSS

-1297 SASVALQVTGIEE
+1297 SASVALQVTGIQE

-1337 VSDPDGNAANVKLT
+1337 VSDPDGSAADVKLT

-1443 GDGSYLLTTSANGTY
+1443 GDGSYLLTTSVNGTY
-1458 TVTATNALGKTAQT
+1458 TVTATNELGKTAQT

-1479 DSTPPVIG
+1479 DNTPPVIG
-1487 EPTVSYSEDRKT
+1487 EPAVSYSKDRKT

-1528 YQASVSQNG
+1528 YQALVSQNG

-1563 PPSIQVT
+1563 PPSIQVM
-1570 SANNSWQKS
+1570 SANNTWQKS

-1592 VSAVQVTRDG
+1592 VSAVQVTKDG

-1624 IAATDKAGNQSTQSV
+1624 IAATDKAGNPNTRSV
-1639 TITMVDATA
+1639 TITMVDAAA
-1648 PAAPSLTNGG
+1648 PAAPLLTNGG
-1658 KPVNAYNGKED
+1658 KPVNAYNGKAD
-1669 SVYKTDATSFAVSY
+1669 SVYKTDATSFAISY
-1683 QKAAEGESP
+1683 QKTAEGESP

-1709 DAPKVTLTAGP
+1709 DAPKVTLTAGT

-1735 AEVTYQISVQSKQA
+1735 AEVTYQISVQTKQA
-1749 SEQTGAEEPE
+1749 SEQTGTEKPE
-1759 TSDKQQAETQEQPKE
+1759 TSDKQQEETQEQPKE
-1774 KQPAESFA
+1774 KQSAESFA

>member
-98 TETTGT
+98 TGTTGT

-118 TPQQTAAPTTTNKT
+118 TPQQTAAPTNTNKT
-132 NSSSSSSSSSNTSKT
+132 NSSLSSSNTSKT

-161 SSQNATAVYQPVG
+161 SSQNTTAVYQPVG

-179 ESAAKQ
+179 KSAAKQ

-281 ESKDTSRVF
+281 ESEDTSRVF

-309 EGGLFSGS
+309 EGGLFSNS

-363 TYAPTD
+363 NYAPTD

-374 QVNRLYCYSDGVY
+374 QINRLYCYSDGVY

-396 TGRGYASPSKRI
+396 TGRGYATPSKRI

-416 DQTKKVTLYG
+416 DQTKKVTLYD
-426 IADQYLDIGE
+426 IANQYLDIGE
-436 KKIVGIDHNGSSLK
+436 KKIVGIDHNGSSLR
-450 VTTSNSSV
+450 VTTSNASV

-500 IVRDNTTQT
+500 IVRDDTTQT

-618 VNTDGSSIKATSSN
+618 VYTDGSSIKASSSN

-645 LVIEAVGTGTA
+645 LIIEAVGTGTA

-747 ISAEGQKDYYF
+747 INAEGQKDYYF
-758 FTRGSSGDSEATR
+758 FTRGSAGDSEATR
-771 VYTVRIDKTNP
+771 VYTVRIDKTKP
-782 VINSISAPNNTLSLR
+782 VIDSASVQNNTLSLR

-821 YANGTYTFTPAAAG
+821 YANGTYTFTPAATG

-874 TTAPQTWQRNSF
+874 TTAPQTWQRASF

-903 DRGRLTQQTD
+903 DRGTLTQQTD

-923 GQNTYTI
+923 GKNIYTV

-952 PVIGEPT
+952 PEINYNVNKESKL
-959 VDKNNEVTFTVTDR
+959 VTVTVADR
-973 LSGVVANS
+973 LSGINS
-981 IAAVNKSNDND
+981 VK
-992 KPPVTHTT
+992 VTESGADVQLQNPSTNT
-1000 GDSYTFTGTAGAEY
+1000 YTFTGTAGKTY
-1014 NITAMDG
+1014 TVSVMDG

-1036 TTTPQ
+1036 TTTLQ

-1061 AQSKTISFQIEQN
+1061 AKSKTISFQIEQN

-1096 ATQSGNSTNYSVEVS
+1096 ATQSGNMTNYSVEVS
-1111 EDGTYEV
+1111 ENGTYEV

-1132 KESISVAG
+1132 KESIPVTG

-1145 PVIAVTKNEDNV
+1145 PVISSVEQTQEEGGARISFKVTDANAVNV
-1157 VEFTV
+1157 LFNGTTIAA
-1162 KDMNATTATFDGS
+1162 NADGS
-1175 AVTLKADA
+1175 YSVTGIPAGD
-1183 TPQGL
+1183 
-1188 VYTGTV
+1188 YTI
-1194 ASAAAGEHT
+1194 A
-1203 ITATDAAG
+1203 ATDVAG
-1211 NTATQQVTVTEK
+1211 NTATQKVTVTEK

-1297 SASVALQVTGIEE
+1297 SASVALQVTGIQE

-1337 VSDPDGNAANVKLT
+1337 VSDPDGSAADVKLT

-1563 PPSIQVT
+1563 PPSIQVM
-1570 SANNSWQKS
+1570 SANNTWQKS

-1592 VSAVQVTRDG
+1592 VSTVQVTKDG

-1614 FIASANGTYV
+1614 FVAAANGTYV

-1709 DAPKVTLTAGP
+1709 DAPKVTLTAGT

-1735 AEVTYQISVQSKQA
+1735 AEVTYQISVQTKQA
-1749 SEQTGAEEPE
+1749 SEQTGTEKPE
-1759 TSDKQQAETQEQPKE
+1759 TSDKQQEETQEQPKE
-1774 KQPAESFA
+1774 KQSAESFA

>member
-118 TPQQTAAPTTTNKT
+118 TPQQTAAPTNTNKT
-132 NSSSSSSSSSNTSKT
+132 NSSSSSSNTSKT

-161 SSQNATAVYQPVG
+161 SSQNTTAVYQPVG

-179 ESAAKQ
+179 KSAAKQ

-309 EGGLFSGS
+309 EGGMFSGS

-331 TLTMKNLALN
+331 TLTMRNLALN

-374 QVNRLYCYSDGVY
+374 QINRLYCYSNGVY

-396 TGRGYASPSKRI
+396 TGRGYATPSKRI

-416 DQTKKVTLYG
+416 DQTKKVTLYD
-426 IADQYLDIGE
+426 IANQYLDIGE
-436 KKIVGIDHNGSSLK
+436 KKIVGIDHNGSSLR
-450 VTTSNSSV
+450 VTTSNASV

-598 VIIRKIS
+598 VIIRRIS

-618 VNTDGSSIKATSSN
+618 VYTDGSSIKASSSN

-645 LVIEAVGTGTA
+645 LIIEAVGTGTA

-706 NITFNLTGYSSGRTA
+706 NITFTLTGYSSGRTA

-758 FTRGSSGDSEATR
+758 FTRGSAGDSEATR
-771 VYTVRIDKTNP
+771 VYTVRIDKTKP
-782 VINSISAPNNTLSLR
+782 VIDSASVQNNTLSLR

-874 TTAPQTWQRNSF
+874 TTAPQTWQRASF

-903 DRGRLTQQTD
+903 DRGTLTQQTD

-923 GQNTYTI
+923 GKNIYTV

-952 PVIGEPT
+952 PEINYNVNKESKL
-959 VDKNNEVTFTVTDR
+959 VTVTVADR
-973 LSGVVANS
+973 LSGINS
-981 IAAVNKSNDND
+981 VK
-992 KPPVTHTT
+992 VTESGADVQLQNPSTNI
-1000 GDSYTFTGTAGAEY
+1000 YTFTGEAGKTY
-1014 NITAMDG
+1014 MVTAMDG
-1021 AGNTAQASVSIPQDT
+1021 AGNTTQKDVQIPQDT

-1050 SKISVSDESGI
+1050 SKISVSDPDGI

-1132 KESISVAG
+1132 KESVSVTG

-1145 PVIAVTKNEDNV
+1145 PVIDSIEQTEEK
-1157 VEFTV
+1157 
-1162 KDMNATTATFDGS
+1162 DGS
-1175 AVTLKADA
+1175 KISFKVTDANAVNVLFNGTTIAANAD
-1183 TPQGL
+1183 GSYS
-1188 VYTGTV
+1188 VTGIP
-1194 ASAAAGEHT
+1194 AGDYI

-1211 NTATQQVTVTEK
+1211 NTATQQVTVAEK

-1297 SASVALQVTGIEE
+1297 SASVALQVTGIQE

-1329 TEVTIPVT
+1329 TEVAIPVT
-1337 VSDPDGNAANVKLT
+1337 VSDPDGSAADVKLT

-1366 TATANGSYTFTA
+1366 TATANGNYTFTA
-1378 VDKDGNQA
+1378 VDKDGSQA

-1406 QPQVSAGTAT
+1406 QPQVSSGTAT
-1416 AAITADPNGGAAI
+1416 AAISADPNGGAAI

-1443 GDGSYLLTTSANGTY
+1443 GDGNYLLITSANGTY

-1472 TVTVSGI
+1472 TLTVSGI

-1487 EPTVSYSEDRKT
+1487 EPSVSYSEDRKT

-1528 YQASVSQNG
+1528 YQALVSQNG

-1592 VSAVQVTRDG
+1592 VSAVQVTKDG

-1639 TITMVDATA
+1639 TITTVDATA

-1709 DAPKVTLTAGP
+1709 DAPKVTLTAGT

-1735 AEVTYQISVQSKQA
+1735 AEVTYQISVQTKQA
-1749 SEQTGAEEPE
+1749 SEQTGAEKPE
-1759 TSDKQQAETQEQPKE
+1759 TSDKQQEETQKQPKE